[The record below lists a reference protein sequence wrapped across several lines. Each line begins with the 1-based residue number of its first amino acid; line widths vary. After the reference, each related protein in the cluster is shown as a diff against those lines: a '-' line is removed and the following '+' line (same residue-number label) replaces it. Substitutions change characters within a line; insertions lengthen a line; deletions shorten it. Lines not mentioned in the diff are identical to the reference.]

1 MKSEDLRLNIIVN
14 GDAGRKEILD
24 TEKEISK
31 LESEIK
37 SLKKAEGDHS
47 KEISET
53 NKKLTEAKSK
63 YAELQRQMNLGQKT
77 MAELKSHIKA
87 TRAAL
92 EKAVP
97 GTENWDAL
105 NAELIISQKRFREL
119 TTQAQNTQNALR
131 KGWDNLGKLS
141 VATNNIVQLY
151 GRFSGQIEQAKQ
163 SWLQYDEALV
173 DAMKTTGLSRDE
185 IEELSAELKKF
196 DTRTAQNELLS
207 LARVGGKLGISG
219 KEDLLEFVSAADKI
233 NVALKEDLGGD
244 AEAAI
249 GQIGK
254 LVDIFQLKGQMG
266 LEKAMLSVGSAI
278 NELGAA
284 STANEG
290 YIVNFTNRLAGIA
303 PNAKISI
310 DKILG
315 LASTLDANAQ
325 AAETAATAI
334 GQTIT
339 AMFRKTE
346 TFAQIA
352 KMPFEEFRDLLNND
366 VNAALVKVLEGMKGD
381 QGLFDIVDAMDEMN
395 LNGQR
400 ATTVL
405 GALANNVDMLKTQQQ
420 LANEAFQ
427 EGTSLTDE
435 FNTKNESATAIQEK
449 LKKRITETSVEIGQ
463 KLMPAANIAISGTNT
478 FLGVISKLITLLGKY
493 GYAIG
498 TVTTLTALYIA
509 KKKIA
514 YLFSAEF
521 RAALLKEVAVL
532 EASSKA
538 NSLHT
543 VTLKILAGG
552 YKTAG
557 AAAKAFGKALI
568 ANPVGLVI
576 AAVAALAQGIA
587 SLVSKSREATKELRE
602 LNSRTIDTTSSFV
615 KAQAE
620 IDKERKSLEEL
631 KEAATKAAKGSDE
644 RKRAIEKINEL
655 YGDYLPHLLTEKTS
669 NEELETALAN
679 VNTQLEQR
687 IKLRARES
695 AELDVLQQKE
705 DTVKA
710 TLHALGAEYEKQNGR
725 KMSTSDIETLTKG
738 ISKSYDAGQM
748 TDDLKDEI
756 STVFGRDVDW
766 NTSAKHTV
774 YAAPNLP
781 PTVKGS
787 ATDSPLVNIGNE
799 FAKAAANGNELRS
812 VIKGLYGD
820 LTSEPSGNIT
830 PLGKLV
836 DGTTKNSGGGTGGN
850 GGSGGGSDDD
860 KWRLDKDE
868 AYLRG
873 KIDLQKK
880 YAAKEIA
887 TKDEL
892 DAQILQ
898 LEIDTLDRR
907 IKSGKVGGEELLKLQ
922 EQLAGKRA
930 QQTEKESR
938 KDEQQAKEEARKKEE
953 QAKTATQLAIDAEKD
968 LKEKAI
974 KEENRRYEAEKKKA
988 EGNAESLELV
998 EKIHQNKLDRI
1009 EIDAFNREIKRLE
1022 DEHKLRRTQME
1033 NSQAAELLAF
1043 KGTEEEK
1050 AALKRKHTQ
1059 ELAEFD
1065 VEYLQSLET
1074 MLQKV
1079 ADDRT
1084 LEGMSVSLDDADYN
1098 KIMQQLADIIKR
1110 KNAAAGNAQEASQE
1124 PSDSPKKESHS
1135 VLEGTGKGS
1144 LFGVSQEDWETL
1156 FSNIAQGKF
1165 GAEDLRTTIAGI
1177 GGAAQEAF
1185 SLASKFMDLAK
1196 KKEDA
1201 QLKEY
1206 KKNQDNRKNSLE
1218 KRLNAGLITESQY
1231 NAQVEQMDAEYDAY
1245 QEELALKQAKREKT
1259 MNLTQAIINTALGV
1273 TSTLA
1278 QFGATPWG
1286 IAAAAVSA
1294 AMGAAEIAIIASQ
1307 PITTGAE
1314 EGGYI
1319 GVRRRQDGRTFNA
1332 RMNPDARGFV
1342 TQPTVIVGEN
1352 GSEYV
1357 IPHEALENPS
1367 LLPIISTMETA
1378 RRNGKLRSLN
1388 FSAVYPV
1395 TAMPGRVSG
1404 GFIDG
1409 GNSQPVAA
1417 SSDGIDSPAS
1427 DAALTK
1433 AIEKLMKK
1441 LDEPITARVSML
1453 GKGGI
1458 KETEEKYN
1466 RIKRRGQLG

>member
-24 TEKEISK
+24 TEKAISK
-31 LESEIK
+31 LESELK

-53 NKKLTEAKSK
+53 NKKLTDAKSK
-63 YAELQRQMNLGQKT
+63 YAELQRQISLDGKT
-77 MAELKSHIKA
+77 MAELKTHVTA

-92 EKAVP
+92 SKAVP
-97 GTENWDAL
+97 GTDNWVAL
-105 NAELIISQKRFREL
+105 NNELLVSSKRLKALEN
-119 TTQAQNTQNALR
+119 QAKNT
-131 KGWDNLGKLS
+131 KEVVSEVWHSWSG
-141 VATNNIVQLY
+141 VAVAANNISNLISRY
-151 GRFSGQIEQAKQ
+151 SGQIEEAKQ

-185 IEELSAELKKF
+185 IEELSAKLKKF

-244 AEAAI
+244 AEVAI

-352 KMPFEEFRDLLNND
+352 KMPFEEFRDLLTND
-366 VNAALVKVLEGMKGD
+366 VNGALVKVLEGMKGD
-381 QGLFDIVDAMDEMN
+381 QGLFNIVDAMDEMN

-427 EGTSLTDE
+427 EGTSLTNE
-435 FNTKNESATAIQEK
+435 FNTKNESATAIQDK

-463 KLMPAANIAISGTNT
+463 KLMPAANMVIGGTNT
-478 FLGVISKLITLLGKY
+478 FLGVISKLITLFGKY
-493 GYAIG
+493 QAAII
-498 TVTTLTALYIA
+498 TVTGLTALYVA

-576 AAVAALAQGIA
+576 AAVAALAQGI
-587 SLVSKSREATKELRE
+587 SFLVSKSREATKELRD
-602 LNSRTIDTTSSFV
+602 LNKRTVDTTSSFV

-631 KEAATKAAKGSDE
+631 KDAATKAAEGSDE
-644 RKRAIEKINEL
+644 RKRVIDKINEL
-655 YGDYLPHLLTEKTS
+655 YGDYLPQLLTEKTS
-669 NEELETALAN
+669 NEELETALKN
-679 VNTQLEQR
+679 VNTQLEQK
-687 IKLRARES
+687 IKLQAREN
-695 AELDVLQQKE
+695 AEMDIQQHKM
-705 DTVKA
+705 DAVKA
-710 TLHALGAEYEKQNGR
+710 ALDSFNKRYEKMNKGQSLSAAQVGSLTGALSQYYDMPDISHFIEMRDVIAGIFNETADNQDRQVNNIIALFTEAQENGVKLR
-725 KMSTSDIETLTKG
+725 SMVDGLFGVQSSGKNAPLGTLTDG
-738 ISKSYDAGQM
+738 
-748 TDDLKDEI
+748 
-756 STVFGRDVDW
+756 STED
-766 NTSAKHTV
+766 
-774 YAAPNLP
+774 
-781 PTVKGS
+781 
-787 ATDSPLVNIGNE
+787 
-799 FAKAAANGNELRS
+799 
-812 VIKGLYGD
+812 
-820 LTSEPSGNIT
+820 
-830 PLGKLV
+830 
-836 DGTTKNSGGGTGGN
+836 SGGGTGGK
-850 GGSGGGSDDD
+850 GSSGSSPVETAAEKSALALQKGLEQVFQEINEDSEKLFQETLKRIEQDAEMKTQLVID
-860 KWRLDKDE
+860 NEKALTQKAIMEEDLRYEKERAKAGDNAELLELAETKHQNNLDKIR
-868 AYLRG
+868 L
-873 KIDLQKK
+873 
-880 YAAKEIA
+880 
-887 TKDEL
+887 
-892 DAQILQ
+892 
-898 LEIDTLDRR
+898 
-907 IKSGKVGGEELLKLQ
+907 
-922 EQLAGKRA
+922 
-930 QQTEKESR
+930 
-938 KDEQQAKEEARKKEE
+938 
-953 QAKTATQLAIDAEKD
+953 
-968 LKEKAI
+968 
-974 KEENRRYEAEKKKA
+974 
-988 EGNAESLELV
+988 
-998 EKIHQNKLDRI
+998 
-1009 EIDAFNREIKRLE
+1009 DAFNREVKRLE

-1050 AALKRKHTQ
+1050 AALKRKHTA
-1059 ELAEFD
+1059 ELASFD
-1065 VEYLQSLET
+1065 VEYLQNLEA

-1079 ADDRT
+1079 ADSGQI
-1084 LEGMSVSLDDADYN
+1084 EGMSVSLDDADYN

-1110 KNAAAGNAQEASQE
+1110 KNAAVGTAQESSQE

-1135 VLEGTGKGS
+1135 LTEGTGKGS
-1144 LFGVSQEDWETL
+1144 LFGVSQDEWETFFANL
-1156 FSNIAQGKF
+1156 KEGKF
-1165 GAEDLRTTIAGI
+1165 GAEDLQTVVAGI

-1185 SLASKFMDLAK
+1185 SLASKFMDLTK

-1201 QLKEY
+1201 QLKDY
-1206 KKNQDNRKNSLE
+1206 KKNQDNRKKSLE

-1245 QEELALKQAKREKT
+1245 QEELALKQAKRDKAL
-1259 MNLTQAIINTALGV
+1259 NLTQAIINTALSV
-1273 TSTLA
+1273 TSTIA
-1278 QFGATPWG
+1278 QLGATPWG
-1286 IAAAAVSA
+1286 IAAAAIAA

-1307 PITTGAE
+1307 PVTSGAE

-1319 GVRRRQDGRTFNA
+1319 GVKRRQDGKSFNA
-1332 RMNPDARGFV
+1332 RLNPDARGFV
-1342 TQPTVIVGEN
+1342 SSPTVIVGEN

-1388 FSAVYPV
+1388 FNAVYPA

-1404 GFIDG
+1404 GFIDD
-1409 GNSQPVAA
+1409 GNSRIVTT
-1417 SSDGIDSPAS
+1417 SSDGHEDTAT

-1433 AIEKLMKK
+1433 AIEKLTKK

-1458 KETEEKYN
+1458 KETEDKYN
-1466 RIKRRGQLG
+1466 KLKRRGQLG

>member
-24 TEKEISK
+24 TKKEISK

-53 NKKLTEAKSK
+53 NKRLTEAKSK
-63 YAELQRQMNLGQKT
+63 YAELERQMKLDQKT

-119 TTQAQNTQNALR
+119 AIQAQNTQNALR

-141 VATNNIVQLY
+141 VAANNIVQLY

-254 LVDIFQLKGQMG
+254 LVDIFQLKGHMG
-266 LEKAMLSVGSAI
+266 LERAMLSVGSAI

-303 PNAKISI
+303 PNASISI

-339 AMFRKTE
+339 AMFKKTE

-352 KMPFEEFRDLLNND
+352 KMPFEEFRDLLTND
-366 VNAALVKVLEGMKGD
+366 VNGALVKVLEGMKGD
-381 QGLFDIVDAMDEMN
+381 QGLFDIVDAMDEMH

-427 EGTSLTDE
+427 EGTSLTNE

-463 KLMPAANIAISGTNT
+463 KLMPAANMVIGGTNT

-493 GYAIG
+493 QAAII
-498 TVTTLTALYIA
+498 TVTGLTALYVA

-576 AAVAALAQGIA
+576 AAVAVLAQGIA
-587 SLVSKSREATKELRE
+587 SLVSKSREATRELRE

-615 KAQAE
+615 KAQSE

-631 KEAATKAAKGSDE
+631 KDAATKAAEGSDE
-644 RKRAIEKINEL
+644 RKRVIDKINEL
-655 YGDYLPHLLTEKTS
+655 YGDYLPNLLTEKTS
-669 NEELETALAN
+669 NEELETALKS
-679 VNTQLEQR
+679 VNTQLEQK
-687 IKLRARES
+687 IKLQAREN
-695 AELDVLQQKE
+695 AEMDIQKHRTDAIKGAVDAIISSYKKITGQNMPAEAISSITTKVATAYDTNDIKGLQK
-705 DTVKA
+705 
-710 TLHALGAEYEKQNGR
+710 
-725 KMSTSDIETLTKG
+725 DIEESIGKELPTWDFYSLGNTKDWG
-738 ISKSYDAGQM
+738 LISLKS
-748 TDDLKDEI
+748 
-756 STVFGRDVDW
+756 
-766 NTSAKHTV
+766 
-774 YAAPNLP
+774 
-781 PTVKGS
+781 
-787 ATDSPLVNIGNE
+787 E
-799 FAKAAANGNELRS
+799 FQTAIDKGNELRAT
-812 VIKGLYGD
+812 VNGLFGD
-820 LTSEPSGNIT
+820 LSNGPSGNT
-830 PLGKLV
+830 APLGSLV
-836 DGTTKNSGGGTGGN
+836 EGTNGNAGTDPKNKELSAEE
-850 GGSGGGSDDD
+850 
-860 KWRLDKDE
+860 KKRL
-868 AYLRG
+868 
-873 KIDLQKK
+873 
-880 YAAKEIA
+880 
-887 TKDEL
+887 
-892 DAQILQ
+892 
-898 LEIDTLDRR
+898 
-907 IKSGKVGGEELLKLQ
+907 
-922 EQLAGKRA
+922 
-930 QQTEKESR
+930 EKEAKKER
-938 KDEQQAKEEARKKEE
+938 ERQERERQREEKQQAKEEARKIEEQEKLKGRLIIESETDLTEKALKEE
-953 QAKTATQLAIDAEKD
+953 Q
-968 LKEKAI
+968 
-974 KEENRRYEAEKKKA
+974 RRYDEEKKTA
-988 EGNAESLELV
+988 EGNAELLELV
-998 EKIHQNKLDRI
+998 ERTHRNRIDKIQF
-1009 EIDAFNREIKRLE
+1009 DAFNREIKRLE
-1022 DEHKLRRTQME
+1022 EEHRLKRQQME

-1050 AALKRKHTQ
+1050 AALKRKHTA
-1059 ELAEFD
+1059 ELANFD
-1065 VEYLQSLET
+1065 VEYLQDLEEK
-1074 MLQKV
+1074 LQEVVDAK
-1079 ADDRT
+1079 T
-1084 LEGMSVSLDDADYN
+1084 LEGMSVGFDEKQYRE
-1098 KIMQQLADIIKR
+1098 IMQQLADIIKR
-1110 KNAAAGNAQEASQE
+1110 KNAAAGEAGEDSQDPNE
-1124 PSDSPKKESHS
+1124 GHS
-1135 VLEGTGKGS
+1135 IKEGTGKGS
-1144 LFGVSQEDWETL
+1144 ILGVAIDEWQVLIEHIKE
-1156 FSNIAQGKF
+1156 GKLS
-1165 GAEDLRTTIAGI
+1165 AEDFQNVVTGI
-1177 GGAAQEAF
+1177 GSAAEYAF
-1185 SLASKFMDLAK
+1185 STASKFMDLTK

-1201 QLKEY
+1201 QLKDY
-1206 KKNQDNRKNSLE
+1206 KKNQDNRKKSLE

-1245 QEELALKQAKREKT
+1245 QEELALKQAKRDKAL
-1259 MNLTQAIINTALGV
+1259 NLTQAIINTALSV
-1273 TSTLA
+1273 TSTIA
-1278 QFGATPWG
+1278 QLGATPWG
-1286 IAAAAVSA
+1286 IAAAAIAA

-1307 PITTGAE
+1307 PVTSGAE

-1319 GVRRRQDGRTFNA
+1319 GVKRRQDGKSFNA
-1332 RMNPDARGFV
+1332 RLNPDARGFV
-1342 TQPTVIVGEN
+1342 SSPTVIVGEN

-1388 FSAVYPV
+1388 FNAVYPA
-1395 TAMPGRVSG
+1395 TAIPGRVSG
-1404 GFIDG
+1404 GFIDD
-1409 GNSQPVAA
+1409 GNSRIVTT
-1417 SSDGIDSPAS
+1417 SSDGHEGTAT

-1433 AIEKLMKK
+1433 AIEKLTKK

-1458 KETEEKYN
+1458 KETEDKYN
-1466 RIKRRGQLG
+1466 KLKRRGQLG

>member
-24 TEKEISK
+24 TEKAISK
-31 LESEIK
+31 LESELK

-47 KEISET
+47 KEIADT
-53 NKKLTEAKSK
+53 NKRLTEAKSK
-63 YAELQRQMNLGQKT
+63 YAELQRQMSLDQKT

-97 GTENWDAL
+97 GTDNWDAL

-119 TTQAQNTQNALR
+119 AIQAKNTQNTLL
-131 KGWDNLGKLS
+131 KGWDNFGKLS
-141 VATNNIVQLY
+141 VASNNIIQLY
-151 GRFSGQIEQAKQ
+151 SRFSGRIDEAKQ

-185 IEELSAELKKF
+185 IEDLSEKLKKF

-207 LARVGGKLGISG
+207 LARVGGKLGLSA

-266 LEKAMLSVGSAI
+266 LERAMLSVGSAI

-303 PNAKISI
+303 PNASISI

-339 AMFRKTE
+339 AMFKKTE
-346 TFAQIA
+346 TFAEIA
-352 KMPFEEFRDLLNND
+352 SMPFEEFRNLLETD
-366 VNAALVKVLEGMKGD
+366 VNAALIKVLEGMKGD
-381 QGLFDIVDAMDEMN
+381 QGLFDIVDAMGEMH

-420 LANEAFQ
+420 LANAAFQ
-427 EGTSLTDE
+427 EGTSLTNE
-435 FNTKNESATAIQEK
+435 FNAKNESATAIQEK

-463 KLMPAANIAISGTNT
+463 KLMPLSNEMIGHTGNFLKIISQLVGLIVKYEVALKVLGGSIVLYNI
-478 FLGVISKLITLLGKY
+478 Y
-493 GYAIG
+493 
-498 TVTTLTALYIA
+498 
-509 KKKIA
+509 KKIA

-521 RAALLKEVAVL
+521 RTAILKEVAVL
-532 EASSKA
+532 EAAGKA

-543 VTLKILAGG
+543 VSLKILAGG

-576 AAVAALAQGIA
+576 AGIAALAQGI
-587 SLVSKSREATKELRE
+587 SFLVSRSREATKELRE
-602 LNSRTIDTTSSFV
+602 LNKRTVDTTSSFV

-620 IDKERKSLEEL
+620 IEKERKSLEEL
-631 KEAATKAAKGSDE
+631 KDAATKAAEGSDE
-644 RKRAIEKINEL
+644 RKRVIDKINEL
-655 YGDYLPHLLTEKTS
+655 YGDYLPNLLTEKTS
-669 NEELETALAN
+669 NEELETALTN
-679 VNTQLEQR
+679 VNTQLEQK
-687 IKLRARES
+687 IKLQAREN
-695 AELDVLQQKE
+695 AEMDISKHRTDAIKGAVDAIIDSYKKINGQNMPAEAISSITTKVAAAY
-705 DTVKA
+705 DT
-710 TLHALGAEYEKQNGR
+710 N
-725 KMSTSDIETLTKG
+725 DIEGLKKDIEDSVGKELPTWDFYSLGNIKDWG
-738 ISKSYDAGQM
+738 LIS
-748 TDDLKDEI
+748 LK
-756 STVFGRDVDW
+756 
-766 NTSAKHTV
+766 
-774 YAAPNLP
+774 Y
-781 PTVKGS
+781 
-787 ATDSPLVNIGNE
+787 E
-799 FAKAAANGNELRS
+799 FQTAIDKGNELRAT
-812 VIKGLYGD
+812 VNGLFGE
-820 LTSEPSGNIT
+820 LGNGPSGNPA
-830 PLGKLV
+830 PLGSLV
-836 DGTTKNSGGGTGGN
+836 DGANGNTGTGGK
-850 GGSGGGSDDD
+850 GSSGSSPVETAAE
-860 KWRLDKDE
+860 KSAL
-868 AYLRG
+868 A
-873 KIDLQKK
+873 LQKGLEQVFQ
-880 YAAKEIA
+880 EINEDSEKSFQG
-887 TKDEL
+887 TLKRIEQ
-892 DAQILQ
+892 DA
-898 LEIDTLDRR
+898 EM
-907 IKSGKVGGEELLKLQ
+907 K
-922 EQLAGKRA
+922 
-930 QQTEKESR
+930 
-938 KDEQQAKEEARKKEE
+938 
-953 QAKTATQLAIDAEKD
+953 TQLVIDNEKD
-968 LKEKAI
+968 LTQKAI
-974 KEENRRYEAEKKKA
+974 MEEDLRYEKERAKA
-988 EGNAESLELV
+988 GDNAELLELA
-998 EKIHQNKLDRI
+998 ETKHQNNLDKIRL
-1009 EIDAFNREIKRLE
+1009 DAFNREVKRLE

-1050 AALKRKHTQ
+1050 AALKRKHTA
-1059 ELAEFD
+1059 ELANFD
-1065 VEYLQSLET
+1065 VEYLQDLEEK
-1074 MLQKV
+1074 LQEVVDAK
-1079 ADDRT
+1079 T
-1084 LEGMSVSLDDADYN
+1084 LEGMSVGFDEKQYRE
-1098 KIMQQLADIIKR
+1098 IMQQLADIIKR
-1110 KNAAAGNAQEASQE
+1110 KNAAAGEAEEDSQDPNE
-1124 PSDSPKKESHS
+1124 GHS
-1135 VLEGTGKGS
+1135 IKEGTGKGS
-1144 LFGVSQEDWETL
+1144 ILGVAIDEWQVLIEHIKE
-1156 FSNIAQGKF
+1156 GKLS
-1165 GAEDLRTTIAGI
+1165 AEDFQNVVTGI
-1177 GGAAQEAF
+1177 GSAAEYAF
-1185 SLASKFMDLAK
+1185 STASKFMDLTK

-1201 QLKEY
+1201 QLKDY
-1206 KKNQDNRKNSLE
+1206 KKNQDNRKKSLE

-1245 QEELALKQAKREKT
+1245 QEELALKQAKRDKAL
-1259 MNLTQAIINTALGV
+1259 NLTQAIINTALSV
-1273 TSTLA
+1273 TSTIA
-1278 QFGATPWG
+1278 QLGATPWG
-1286 IAAAAVSA
+1286 IAAAAIAA

-1307 PITTGAE
+1307 PVTSGAE

-1319 GVRRRQDGRTFNA
+1319 GVKRRQDGKSFNA
-1332 RMNPDARGFV
+1332 RLNPDARGFV
-1342 TQPTVIVGEN
+1342 SSPTVIVGEN

-1388 FSAVYPV
+1388 FNAVYPA

-1404 GFIDG
+1404 GFIDD
-1409 GNSQPVAA
+1409 GNSRIVTT
-1417 SSDGIDSPAS
+1417 SSDGHEGTAT
-1427 DAALTK
+1427 DAALAK
-1433 AIEKLMKK
+1433 AIEKLTKK

-1458 KETEEKYN
+1458 KETEDKYN
-1466 RIKRRGQLG
+1466 KLKRRGQLG

>member
-24 TEKEISK
+24 TEKAISK
-31 LESEIK
+31 LESELK

-53 NKKLTEAKSK
+53 NKKLTDAKSK
-63 YAELQRQMNLGQKT
+63 YAELQRQMNLDQKT
-77 MAELKSHIKA
+77 MAELKSHIKT

-97 GTENWDAL
+97 GTKNWDAL
-105 NAELIISQKRFREL
+105 NAELMETRKRFREL
-119 TTQAQNTQNALR
+119 EKQSLSTKDVLSETLTNIGNMAIGARAITDIISGL
-131 KGWDNLGKLS
+131 WDK
-141 VATNNIVQLY
+141 T
-151 GRFSGQIEQAKQ
+151 EQARE

-185 IEELSAELKKF
+185 IEELSEELKKF

-207 LARVGGKLGISG
+207 LARVGGKLGLSG

-266 LEKAMLSVGSAI
+266 LERAMLSVGSAI

-303 PNAKISI
+303 PNASISI

-339 AMFRKTE
+339 AMFKKTE

-352 KMPFEEFRDLLNND
+352 KMPFEEFRDLLTND
-366 VNAALVKVLEGMKGD
+366 VNGALVKVLEGMKGD
-381 QGLFDIVDAMDEMN
+381 QGLFDIVDAMDEMH

-427 EGTSLTDE
+427 EGTSLTNE

-463 KLMPAANIAISGTNT
+463 KLMPIANMTIGVSNS
-478 FLGVISKLITLLGKY
+478 FLGIISKLITLLGKY

-498 TVTTLTALYIA
+498 TATALTALYIA

-514 YLFSAEF
+514 YLFSADF
-521 RAALLKEVAVL
+521 RAALLKEVATL
-532 EASSKA
+532 EAAGKA

-543 VTLKILAGG
+543 VSLKILAGG

-568 ANPVGLVI
+568 ANSVGLVI
-576 AAVAALAQGIA
+576 AAVAVLAQGIA
-587 SLVSKSREATKELRE
+587 SLVSKSREATRELRE

-615 KAQAE
+615 KAQSE

-631 KEAATKAAKGSDE
+631 KDAATKAAEGSDE
-644 RKRAIEKINEL
+644 RKRVIDKINEL
-655 YGDYLPHLLTEKTS
+655 YGDYLPNLLTEKTS
-669 NEELETALAN
+669 NEELETALKN
-679 VNTQLEQR
+679 VNTQLEQK
-687 IKLRARES
+687 IKLQAREN
-695 AELDVLQQKE
+695 AEMDIQKHRTDAIKGAVDAIISSYKKITGQNMPAEAISSITTKVAKAYDTNDIKGLQK
-705 DTVKA
+705 
-710 TLHALGAEYEKQNGR
+710 
-725 KMSTSDIETLTKG
+725 DIEESIGKELPTWDFYSLGNTKDWG
-738 ISKSYDAGQM
+738 LISLKS
-748 TDDLKDEI
+748 
-756 STVFGRDVDW
+756 
-766 NTSAKHTV
+766 
-774 YAAPNLP
+774 
-781 PTVKGS
+781 
-787 ATDSPLVNIGNE
+787 E
-799 FAKAAANGNELRS
+799 FQTAIDKGNELRAT
-812 VIKGLYGD
+812 VNGLFGE
-820 LTSEPSGNIT
+820 LGNGPSGNT
-830 PLGKLV
+830 APLGSLVEGTNGNAGTDPKGQKLSAEE
-836 DGTTKNSGGGTGGN
+836 K
-850 GGSGGGSDDD
+850 
-860 KWRLDKDE
+860 KRL
-868 AYLRG
+868 
-873 KIDLQKK
+873 
-880 YAAKEIA
+880 
-887 TKDEL
+887 
-892 DAQILQ
+892 
-898 LEIDTLDRR
+898 
-907 IKSGKVGGEELLKLQ
+907 
-922 EQLAGKRA
+922 
-930 QQTEKESR
+930 EKEAKKER
-938 KDEQQAKEEARKKEE
+938 ERQERERQREEKQQAKEEARKIEEQEKLKGRLIIENEKDLTQKALKEE
-953 QAKTATQLAIDAEKD
+953 QL
-968 LKEKAI
+968 
-974 KEENRRYEAEKKKA
+974 RYDEEKKKA
-988 EGNAESLELV
+988 EGNAELLEIV
-998 EKIHQNKLDRI
+998 ERTHRNRIDKIQF
-1009 EIDAFNREIKRLE
+1009 DAFNREIKRLE
-1022 DEHKLRRTQME
+1022 EEHRLKRQQME

-1050 AALKRKHTQ
+1050 AALKRKHTA
-1059 ELAEFD
+1059 ELANFD
-1065 VEYLQSLET
+1065 VEYLQNLET

-1079 ADDRT
+1079 ADAKT

-1110 KNAAAGNAQEASQE
+1110 KNAAVGTAQESSQE
-1124 PSDSPKKESHS
+1124 SSDGPKKESHS
-1135 VLEGTGKGS
+1135 LTEGTGNGS
-1144 LFGVSQEDWETL
+1144 LFGVSQDDWDTFFANLKE
-1156 FSNIAQGKF
+1156 GKF
-1165 GAEDLRTTIAGI
+1165 GAEDLQTVVAGI

-1185 SLASKFMDLAK
+1185 SLASKFMDLTK

-1201 QLKEY
+1201 QLKDY
-1206 KKNQDNRKNSLE
+1206 KKNQDNRKKSLE

-1245 QEELALKQAKREKT
+1245 QEELALKQAKRDKAL
-1259 MNLTQAIINTALGV
+1259 NLTQAIINTALSV
-1273 TSTLA
+1273 TSTIA
-1278 QFGATPWG
+1278 QLGATPWG
-1286 IAAAAVSA
+1286 IAAAAIAA

-1307 PITTGAE
+1307 PVTSGAE

-1319 GVRRRQDGRTFNA
+1319 GVKRRQDGKSFNA
-1332 RMNPDARGFV
+1332 RLNPDARGFV
-1342 TQPTVIVGEN
+1342 SSPTVIVGEN

-1357 IPHEALENPS
+1357 IPHEALENS
-1367 LLPIISTMETA
+1367 TLLPIISTMETA

-1388 FSAVYPV
+1388 FNAVYPA
-1395 TAMPGRVSG
+1395 TAIPGRVSG
-1404 GFIDG
+1404 GFIDD
-1409 GNSQPVAA
+1409 GNSRIVTT
-1417 SSDGIDSPAS
+1417 SSDGHEGTAT
-1427 DAALTK
+1427 DAALAK
-1433 AIEKLMKK
+1433 AIEKLTKK

-1458 KETEEKYN
+1458 KETEDKYN
-1466 RIKRRGQLG
+1466 KLKRRGQLG

>member
-53 NKKLTEAKSK
+53 NKKLTDAKSK
-63 YAELQRQMNLGQKT
+63 YAELQKQMSLDSKT

-97 GTENWDAL
+97 GTKNWDAL
-105 NAELIISQKRFREL
+105 NAELLISQRRFKEL
-119 TTQAQNTQNALR
+119 TAQAHDTQNALR
-131 KGWDNLGKLS
+131 KVWDNMGELS

-151 GRFSGQIEQAKQ
+151 SRFSGQIEEAKQ

-185 IEELSAELKKF
+185 IEELSAELKKI

-366 VNAALVKVLEGMKGD
+366 VNGALVKVLEGMKGD
-381 QGLFDIVDAMDEMN
+381 QGLFDIVDAMDEMH

-405 GALANNVDMLKTQQQ
+405 GALANNIDMLKSQQQ

-427 EGTSLTDE
+427 EGTSLTNE

-463 KLMPAANIAISGTNT
+463 KLMPLSNEMIGYTGSFLKSISQLVGLIVKYEAVLKT
-478 FLGVISKLITLLGKY
+478 LGASIV
-493 GYAIG
+493 
-498 TVTTLTALYIA
+498 LYNA
-509 KKKIA
+509 YKKIA

-576 AAVAALAQGIA
+576 AAVAVLAQGIA
-587 SLVSKSREATKELRE
+587 SLVSKSREATRELRE

-631 KEAATKAAKGSDE
+631 KEAATSAAEGSDE
-644 RKRAIEKINEL
+644 RKRAIDKINEL
-655 YGDYLPHLLTEKTS
+655 YGDYLPQLLTEKTS

-679 VNTQLEQR
+679 VNTQLERKIRLQ
-687 IKLRARES
+687 AREN
-695 AELDVLQQKE
+695 AEMDIQKHKM
-705 DTVKA
+705 DAVKA
-710 TLHALGAEYEKQNGR
+710 AL
-725 KMSTSDIETLTKG
+725 
-738 ISKSYDAGQM
+738 
-748 TDDLKDEI
+748 
-756 STVFGRDVDW
+756 
-766 NTSAKHTV
+766 
-774 YAAPNLP
+774 
-781 PTVKGS
+781 
-787 ATDSPLVNIGNE
+787 
-799 FAKAAANGNELRS
+799 
-812 VIKGLYGD
+812 
-820 LTSEPSGNIT
+820 
-830 PLGKLV
+830 
-836 DGTTKNSGGGTGGN
+836 DGF
-850 GGSGGGSDDD
+850 
-860 KWRLDKDE
+860 
-868 AYLRG
+868 
-873 KIDLQKK
+873 
-880 YAAKEIA
+880 
-887 TKDEL
+887 
-892 DAQILQ
+892 
-898 LEIDTLDRR
+898 
-907 IKSGKVGGEELLKLQ
+907 
-922 EQLAGKRA
+922 
-930 QQTEKESR
+930 
-938 KDEQQAKEEARKKEE
+938 
-953 QAKTATQLAIDAEKD
+953 
-968 LKEKAI
+968 
-974 KEENRRYEAEKKKA
+974 NRRYEKMNNGQSMSAAQVGSLSRVLSQYYDMPDISHFTEMRDVIAGIFNETIDNQDRQVNNIIALFSDAQQNGAKLRAMVNGLFGDLNGNDTAAGKATSLGDLVEGTPAGDGGAGGNGSPVNSVGGTGTAAEKSARALQEGLVQVFQEVDEESEKLFQETQKRIEQDAEMKTQLVIDNEKDLTQKA
-988 EGNAESLELV
+988 IQEEERRYEKERAKAGGNAELLELA
-998 EKIHQNKLDRI
+998 ETKHRNNLDKIRL
-1009 EIDAFNREIKRLE
+1009 DAFNREVKRLE

-1065 VEYLQSLET
+1065 VEYLQSLEP

-1079 ADDRT
+1079 ADTRT
-1084 LEGMSVSLDDADYN
+1084 LEGMAVSLDDADYN

-1110 KNAAAGNAQEASQE
+1110 KNAAVGTAQEASQE
-1124 PSDSPKKESHS
+1124 PSGGKKKESRS
-1135 VLEGTGKGS
+1135 LTEGTGKGS
-1144 LFGVSQEDWETL
+1144 LFGVSQDDWETFFANL
-1156 FSNIAQGKF
+1156 KEGKF
-1165 GAEDLRTTIAGI
+1165 GAEDLQTVVSGI

-1185 SLASKFMDLAK
+1185 SLASKFMDLTK

-1231 NAQVEQMDAEYDAY
+1231 NAEVEQMDAEYEAY

-1259 MNLTQAIINTALGV
+1259 LNLTQAIINTALGV

-1307 PITTGAE
+1307 PVTAGAE

-1319 GVRRRQDGRTFNA
+1319 GVKRQQDGKTFNA

-1388 FSAVYPV
+1388 FSAVYPA
-1395 TAMPGRVSG
+1395 TAMPGHASG

-1409 GNSQPVAA
+1409 GNSQIVTASADGTEPTAA
-1417 SSDGIDSPAS
+1417 G
-1427 DAALTK
+1427 AALTK

-1466 RIKRRGQLG
+1466 KLRRRGQLG

>member
-24 TEKEISK
+24 TEKAISK
-31 LESEIK
+31 LESELK

-53 NKKLTEAKSK
+53 NKKLTDAKSK
-63 YAELQRQMNLGQKT
+63 YAELQRQISLDGKT
-77 MAELKSHIKA
+77 MAELKTHVTA

-92 EKAVP
+92 SKAVP
-97 GTENWDAL
+97 GTDNWVAL
-105 NAELIISQKRFREL
+105 NNELLVSSKRLKALEN
-119 TTQAQNTQNALR
+119 QAKNT
-131 KGWDNLGKLS
+131 KEVVSEVWHSWSG
-141 VATNNIVQLY
+141 VAVAANNISNLISRY
-151 GRFSGQIEQAKQ
+151 SGQIEEAKQ

-185 IEELSAELKKF
+185 IEELSAKLKKF

-207 LARVGGKLGISG
+207 LARVGGKLGLSG

-266 LEKAMLSVGSAI
+266 LERAMLSVGSAI

-303 PNAKISI
+303 PNASISI

-352 KMPFEEFRDLLNND
+352 KMPFEEFRDLLTND
-366 VNAALVKVLEGMKGD
+366 VNGALVKVLEGMKGD
-381 QGLFDIVDAMDEMN
+381 QGLFNIVDAMDEMN

-427 EGTSLTDE
+427 EGTSLTNE

-463 KLMPAANIAISGTNT
+463 KLMPAANMVIGGTNT
-478 FLGVISKLITLLGKY
+478 FLGVISKLITLFGKY
-493 GYAIG
+493 QAAII
-498 TVTTLTALYIA
+498 TVTGLTALYVA

-543 VTLKILAGG
+543 VSLKILAGG

-576 AAVAALAQGIA
+576 AAVAALAHGIA
-587 SLVSKSREATKELRE
+587 FLVSKSREATKELRE
-602 LNSRTIDTTSSFV
+602 LNKRTVDTTSSFV

-631 KEAATKAAKGSDE
+631 KDAATKAAEGSDE
-644 RKRAIEKINEL
+644 RKRVIDKINEL
-655 YGDYLPHLLTEKTS
+655 YGDYLPQLLTEKTS
-669 NEELETALAN
+669 NEELETALKN
-679 VNTQLEQR
+679 VNTQLEQK
-687 IKLRARES
+687 IKLQAREN
-695 AELDVLQQKE
+695 AEMDIQQHKM
-705 DTVKA
+705 DAVKA
-710 TLHALGAEYEKQNGR
+710 ALDSFNKRYEKMNKGQSLSAAQVGSLTGALSQYYD
-725 KMSTSDIETLTKG
+725 MPDISHFIE
-738 ISKSYDAGQM
+738 M
-748 TDDLKDEI
+748 
-756 STVFGRDVDW
+756 RDVIAGIFDETAD
-766 NTSAKHTV
+766 NQDRQVNNIIALFTEAQE
-774 YAAPNLP
+774 NG
-781 PTVKGS
+781 VK
-787 ATDSPLVNIGNE
+787 
-799 FAKAAANGNELRS
+799 LRS
-812 VIKGLYGD
+812 MVDGLFGVQ
-820 LTSEPSGNIT
+820 SSGKNA
-830 PLGKLV
+830 PLGTLNGGSTENSG
-836 DGTTKNSGGGTGGN
+836 DGTGGTGSP
-850 GGSGGGSDDD
+850 GSSTGETAAEKSA
-860 KWRLDKDE
+860 L
-868 AYLRG
+868 A
-873 KIDLQKK
+873 LQKGLEQVFQ
-880 YAAKEIA
+880 EINEESEKLFQE
-887 TKDEL
+887 TLKRIEQ
-892 DAQILQ
+892 DA
-898 LEIDTLDRR
+898 EM
-907 IKSGKVGGEELLKLQ
+907 K
-922 EQLAGKRA
+922 
-930 QQTEKESR
+930 
-938 KDEQQAKEEARKKEE
+938 
-953 QAKTATQLAIDAEKD
+953 TQLVIDNEKD
-968 LKEKAI
+968 LTQKAI
-974 KEENRRYEAEKKKA
+974 MEEDWRYEKERAKA
-988 EGNAESLELV
+988 GDNAELLELA
-998 EKIHQNKLDRI
+998 ETKHQNNLDKIRL
-1009 EIDAFNREIKRLE
+1009 DAFNREVKRLE

-1065 VEYLQSLET
+1065 VKYLQDLEEK
-1074 MLQKV
+1074 LQEVVDAK
-1079 ADDRT
+1079 T
-1084 LEGMSVSLDDADYN
+1084 LEGMSVGFDEKQYRE
-1098 KIMQQLADIIKR
+1098 IMQQLADIIKR
-1110 KNAAAGNAQEASQE
+1110 KNAAAGEAE
-1124 PSDSPKKESHS
+1124 EDSHDPNEGHS
-1135 VLEGTGKGS
+1135 IKEGTGKGS
-1144 LFGVSQEDWETL
+1144 ILGVAIDEWQVLIEHIKE
-1156 FSNIAQGKF
+1156 GKLS
-1165 GAEDLRTTIAGI
+1165 AEDFQNVVTGI
-1177 GGAAQEAF
+1177 GSAAEYAF
-1185 SLASKFMDLAK
+1185 STASKFMDLTK

-1201 QLKEY
+1201 QLKDY
-1206 KKNQDNRKNSLE
+1206 KKNQDNRKKSLE

-1245 QEELALKQAKREKT
+1245 QEELALKQAKRDKAL
-1259 MNLTQAIINTALGV
+1259 NLTQAIINTALSV
-1273 TSTLA
+1273 TSTIA
-1278 QFGATPWG
+1278 QLGATPWG
-1286 IAAAAVSA
+1286 IAAAAIAA

-1307 PITTGAE
+1307 PVTSGAE

-1319 GVRRRQDGRTFNA
+1319 GVKRRQDGKSFNA
-1332 RMNPDARGFV
+1332 RLNPDARGFV
-1342 TQPTVIVGEN
+1342 SSPTVIVGEN

-1357 IPHEALENPS
+1357 IPHEALENPT

-1388 FSAVYPV
+1388 FNAVYPA

-1404 GFIDG
+1404 GFIDD
-1409 GNSQPVAA
+1409 GNSRIVTT
-1417 SSDGIDSPAS
+1417 SSDGHEDTAT

-1433 AIEKLMKK
+1433 AIEKLTKK

-1458 KETEEKYN
+1458 KETEDKYN
-1466 RIKRRGQLG
+1466 KLKRRGQLG

>member
-24 TEKEISK
+24 TEKAISK
-31 LESEIK
+31 LESELK

-53 NKKLTEAKSK
+53 NKKLTDAKSK
-63 YAELQRQMNLGQKT
+63 FAELQRQMNLDQKT

-97 GTENWDAL
+97 GTENWNVL
-105 NAELIISQKRFREL
+105 NAELLECRKRFAEL
-119 TTQAQNTQNALR
+119 
-131 KGWDNLGKLS
+131 
-141 VATNNIVQLY
+141 
-151 GRFSGQIEQAKQ
+151 AKQ
-163 SWLQYDEALV
+163 SQSTKAVLSNTFTNIGNISIGIKALIDIASGLWNKTEQAREAWLQYDEALV

-207 LARVGGKLGISG
+207 LARVGGKLGLSG

-266 LEKAMLSVGSAI
+266 LERAMLSVGSAI

-303 PNAKISI
+303 PNASISI

-339 AMFRKTE
+339 AMFKKTE

-352 KMPFEEFRDLLNND
+352 KMPFEEFRNLLETD
-366 VNAALVKVLEGMKGD
+366 VNAALIKVLEGMKGD
-381 QGLFDIVDAMDEMN
+381 QGLFDIVDAMGEMH

-427 EGTSLTDE
+427 EGTSLTNE
-435 FNTKNESATAIQEK
+435 FNTKNESATAIQDK

-463 KLMPAANIAISGTNT
+463 KLMPAANMVIGGTNT

-493 GYAIG
+493 QAAII
-498 TVTTLTALYIA
+498 TVTGLTALYVA
-509 KKKIA
+509 KKKIV

-532 EASSKA
+532 EAAGKA
-538 NSLHT
+538 NSLHA
-543 VTLKILAGG
+543 VSLKILAGG

-576 AAVAALAQGIA
+576 AGIAALAQGI
-587 SLVSKSREATKELRE
+587 SFLVSRSREATKELRE
-602 LNSRTIDTTSSFV
+602 LNKRTVDTTSSFV

-631 KEAATKAAKGSDE
+631 KDAATKAAEGSDE
-644 RKRAIEKINEL
+644 RKRVIDKINEL
-655 YGDYLPHLLTEKTS
+655 YGDYLPQLLTEKTS
-669 NEELETALAN
+669 NEELETALKN
-679 VNTQLEQR
+679 VNTQLEQK
-687 IKLRARES
+687 IKLQAREN
-695 AELDVLQQKE
+695 AEMDIQKHRTDAIKGAVDAIIDSYKKINGQNMPAE
-705 DTVKA
+705 SISSITTKVATAYDT
-710 TLHALGAEYEKQNGR
+710 N
-725 KMSTSDIETLTKG
+725 DIEGLKKDIEDSIGKKLPTWDFYSLGNTKDWG
-738 ISKSYDAGQM
+738 LISLKS
-748 TDDLKDEI
+748 
-756 STVFGRDVDW
+756 
-766 NTSAKHTV
+766 
-774 YAAPNLP
+774 
-781 PTVKGS
+781 
-787 ATDSPLVNIGNE
+787 E
-799 FAKAAANGNELRS
+799 FQTAIDKGNELRAT
-812 VIKGLYGD
+812 VNGLFGE
-820 LTSEPSGNIT
+820 LNNGPSGNT
-830 PLGKLV
+830 APLGTLT
-836 DGTTKNSGGGTGGN
+836 DGSTEDSGGGTGGK
-850 GGSGGGSDDD
+850 GSSGSSPVETAAE
-860 KWRLDKDE
+860 KSAL
-868 AYLRG
+868 A
-873 KIDLQKK
+873 LQKGLEQVFQ
-880 YAAKEIA
+880 EINEESEKLFQE
-887 TKDEL
+887 TLKRIEQ
-892 DAQILQ
+892 DA
-898 LEIDTLDRR
+898 EM
-907 IKSGKVGGEELLKLQ
+907 K
-922 EQLAGKRA
+922 
-930 QQTEKESR
+930 
-938 KDEQQAKEEARKKEE
+938 
-953 QAKTATQLAIDAEKD
+953 TQLVIDNEKD
-968 LKEKAI
+968 LTQKAI
-974 KEENRRYEAEKKKA
+974 MEEDLRYEKERAKA
-988 EGNAESLELV
+988 GDNAELLELA
-998 EKIHQNKLDRI
+998 ETKHQNNLDKIRL
-1009 EIDAFNREIKRLE
+1009 DAFNREVKRLE

-1050 AALKRKHTQ
+1050 AALKRKHTA
-1059 ELAEFD
+1059 ELANFD
-1065 VEYLQSLET
+1065 VEYLQNLEA

-1079 ADDRT
+1079 ADAKT

-1110 KNAAAGNAQEASQE
+1110 KNAAVGTAQESSQE

-1135 VLEGTGKGS
+1135 LTEGTGNGS
-1144 LFGVSQEDWETL
+1144 LFGVSQDDWETFFANL
-1156 FSNIAQGKF
+1156 KEGKF
-1165 GAEDLRTTIAGI
+1165 GAEDLQTVVAGI

-1185 SLASKFMDLAK
+1185 SLASKFMDLTK

-1201 QLKEY
+1201 QLKDY
-1206 KKNQDNRKNSLE
+1206 KKNQDNRKKSLE

-1245 QEELALKQAKREKT
+1245 QEELALKQAKRDKAL
-1259 MNLTQAIINTALGV
+1259 NLTQAIINTALSV
-1273 TSTLA
+1273 TSTIA
-1278 QFGATPWG
+1278 QLGATPWG
-1286 IAAAAVSA
+1286 IAAAAIAA

-1307 PITTGAE
+1307 PVTSGAE

-1319 GVRRRQDGRTFNA
+1319 GVKRRQDGKSFNA
-1332 RMNPDARGFV
+1332 RLNPDARGFV
-1342 TQPTVIVGEN
+1342 SSPTVIVGEN

-1357 IPHEALENPS
+1357 IPHEALENPT

-1388 FSAVYPV
+1388 FNAVYPA

-1404 GFIDG
+1404 GFIDD
-1409 GNSQPVAA
+1409 GNSRIVTT
-1417 SSDGIDSPAS
+1417 SSDGHEGTAT

-1433 AIEKLMKK
+1433 AIEKLTKK

-1458 KETEEKYN
+1458 KETEDKYN
-1466 RIKRRGQLG
+1466 KLKRRGQLG

>member
-24 TEKEISK
+24 TEKAISK
-31 LESEIK
+31 LESELK
-37 SLKKAEGDHS
+37 SLKNAEGDHS
-47 KEISET
+47 KEIAKT
-53 NKKLTEAKSK
+53 NKKLSEAKSR
-63 YAELQRQMNLGQKT
+63 YSELQRQMTLDKMT

-105 NAELIISQKRFREL
+105 NAELMETRKRFREL
-119 TTQAQNTQNALR
+119 EKQS
-131 KGWDNLGKLS
+131 LS
-141 VATNNIVQLY
+141 TKDVLSMTLTNIGNMAI
-151 GRFSGQIEQAKQ
+151 GARAITDIISGLWNKTEQARE

-185 IEELSAELKKF
+185 IEDLSAGLKKF

-207 LARVGGKLGISG
+207 LARVGGKLGLSA

-266 LEKAMLSVGSAI
+266 LERAMLSVGSAI

-303 PNAKISI
+303 PNASISI

-339 AMFRKTE
+339 AMFKKTE

-352 KMPFEEFRDLLNND
+352 KMPFEEFRNLLETD
-366 VNAALVKVLEGMKGD
+366 VNAALIKVLEGMKGD
-381 QGLFDIVDAMDEMN
+381 QGLFDIVDAMGEMH

-405 GALANNVDMLKTQQQ
+405 GALANNVEMLKEQQS
-420 LANEAFQ
+420 LANEAFM
-427 EGTSLTDE
+427 EGTSLTNE
-435 FNTKNESATAIQEK
+435 FNTKNKSATAIQEK

-463 KLMPAANIAISGTNT
+463 KLMPIANMTIGVSNS
-478 FLGVISKLITLLGKY
+478 FLGIISKLITLLGKY

-498 TVTTLTALYIA
+498 TATALTALYIA

-514 YLFSAEF
+514 YIFSADF

-532 EASSKA
+532 EAAGKA

-543 VTLKILAGG
+543 VSLKILAGG

-576 AAVAALAQGIA
+576 AAVAALAQGI
-587 SLVSKSREATKELRE
+587 SFLVSKSREATKELRE
-602 LNSRTIDTTSSFV
+602 LNKRTVDTTSSFV

-631 KEAATKAAKGSDE
+631 KDAATKAAEGSDE
-644 RKRAIEKINEL
+644 RKRVIDKINEL
-655 YGDYLPHLLTEKTS
+655 YGDYLPQLLTEKTS
-669 NEELETALAN
+669 NEELETALKN
-679 VNTQLEQR
+679 VNTQLEQK
-687 IKLRARES
+687 IKLQAREN
-695 AELDVLQQKE
+695 AEMDIQQHKM
-705 DTVKA
+705 DAVKA
-710 TLHALGAEYEKQNGR
+710 ALDSFNKRYEKMNKGQSLSAAQVGSLTGALSQYYDMPDISHFIEMRDVIAGIFDETADNQDRQVNNIIALFTEAQENGVKLR
-725 KMSTSDIETLTKG
+725 SMVDGLFGVQSSGKNAPLGTLTG
-738 ISKSYDAGQM
+738 G
-748 TDDLKDEI
+748 
-756 STVFGRDVDW
+756 STED
-766 NTSAKHTV
+766 
-774 YAAPNLP
+774 
-781 PTVKGS
+781 
-787 ATDSPLVNIGNE
+787 
-799 FAKAAANGNELRS
+799 
-812 VIKGLYGD
+812 
-820 LTSEPSGNIT
+820 
-830 PLGKLV
+830 
-836 DGTTKNSGGGTGGN
+836 SGGGTGGK
-850 GGSGGGSDDD
+850 GSSGSSPVETAAE
-860 KWRLDKDE
+860 KSAL
-868 AYLRG
+868 A
-873 KIDLQKK
+873 LQKGLEQVFQ
-880 YAAKEIA
+880 EINEESEKLFQE
-887 TKDEL
+887 TLKRIEQ
-892 DAQILQ
+892 DA
-898 LEIDTLDRR
+898 EM
-907 IKSGKVGGEELLKLQ
+907 K
-922 EQLAGKRA
+922 
-930 QQTEKESR
+930 
-938 KDEQQAKEEARKKEE
+938 
-953 QAKTATQLAIDAEKD
+953 TQLVIDNEKD
-968 LKEKAI
+968 LTQKAI
-974 KEENRRYEAEKKKA
+974 MEEDLRYEKERAKA
-988 EGNAESLELV
+988 EDNAELLELA
-998 EKIHQNKLDRI
+998 ETKHQNNLDKIRL
-1009 EIDAFNREIKRLE
+1009 DAFNREVKRLE

-1050 AALKRKHTQ
+1050 AALKRKHTA
-1059 ELAEFD
+1059 ELANFD
-1065 VEYLQSLET
+1065 VEYLQNLEA

-1079 ADDRT
+1079 ADAKT

-1110 KNAAAGNAQEASQE
+1110 KNAAVGTAQESSQE

-1135 VLEGTGKGS
+1135 LTEGTGKGS
-1144 LFGVSQEDWETL
+1144 LFGVSQDEWETFFANL
-1156 FSNIAQGKF
+1156 KEGKF
-1165 GAEDLRTTIAGI
+1165 GAEDLQTVVTGI

-1185 SLASKFMDLAK
+1185 SLASKFMDLTK

-1201 QLKEY
+1201 QLKDY
-1206 KKNQDNRKNSLE
+1206 KKNQDNRKKSLE

-1245 QEELALKQAKREKT
+1245 QEELALKQAKRDKAL
-1259 MNLTQAIINTALGV
+1259 NLTQAIINTALSV
-1273 TSTLA
+1273 TSTIA
-1278 QFGATPWG
+1278 QLGATPWG
-1286 IAAAAVSA
+1286 IAAAAIAA

-1307 PITTGAE
+1307 PVTSGAE

-1319 GVRRRQDGRTFNA
+1319 GVKRRQDGKSFNA
-1332 RMNPDARGFV
+1332 RLNPDARGFV
-1342 TQPTVIVGEN
+1342 SSPTVIVGEN

-1357 IPHEALENPS
+1357 IPHEALENPT

-1388 FSAVYPV
+1388 FNAVYPA

-1404 GFIDG
+1404 GFIDD
-1409 GNSQPVAA
+1409 GNSRIVTT
-1417 SSDGIDSPAS
+1417 SSDGHEDTAT

-1433 AIEKLMKK
+1433 AIEKLTKK

-1458 KETEEKYN
+1458 KETEDKYN
-1466 RIKRRGQLG
+1466 KLKRRGQLG

>member
-53 NKKLTEAKSK
+53 NKKLTDAKSK
-63 YAELQRQMNLGQKT
+63 YAELERQISLDGKT
-77 MAELKSHIKA
+77 MAELKTHVTA

-92 EKAVP
+92 SKAVP
-97 GTENWDAL
+97 GTDNWMAL
-105 NAELIISQKRFREL
+105 NNELLVSSKRLKTLEN
-119 TTQAQNTQNALR
+119 QAKNT
-131 KGWDNLGKLS
+131 KEVVSEVWHSWSG
-141 VATNNIVQLY
+141 VAVAANNISNLISRY
-151 GRFSGQIEQAKQ
+151 SGQIEEAKQ

-254 LVDIFQLKGQMG
+254 LVDIFQLKGEMG

-352 KMPFEEFRDLLNND
+352 KMPFEEFRDLLTND
-366 VNAALVKVLEGMKGD
+366 VNGALVKVLEGMKGD
-381 QGLFDIVDAMDEMN
+381 QGLFDIVDAMDEMH

-427 EGTSLTDE
+427 EGTSLTNE

-463 KLMPAANIAISGTNT
+463 KLMPAANMVIGGTNT

-498 TVTTLTALYIA
+498 SVTTLTALYIA

-568 ANPVGLVI
+568 ANPVGIVI
-576 AAVAALAQGIA
+576 AAVAILAQGIA
-587 SLVSKSREATKELRE
+587 SLVSKSREATRELRE

-615 KAQAE
+615 KAQTE
-620 IDKERKSLEEL
+620 IDKERKSLEDL
-631 KEAATKAAKGSDE
+631 KEAAFNAAEGSDE
-644 RKRAIEKINEL
+644 RKRAIDKINEL
-655 YGDYLPHLLTEKTS
+655 YGDYLPQLLTEKTS
-669 NEELETALAN
+669 NEELETALTN
-679 VNTQLEQR
+679 VNTQLER
-687 IKLRARES
+687 KIKLQAREN
-695 AELDVLQQKE
+695 AEMDIQQHKM
-705 DTVKA
+705 DAVKA
-710 TLHALGAEYEKQNGR
+710 ALGSFNKRYEKMNKGQSMSAAQIGSLSGALSQYYDMPDISHFTEMRDVIAGIFNETIDNQDRQVNNIIALFSEAQENGAKLR
-725 KMSTSDIETLTKG
+725 SMVDGLFGVQSSGKNAPLGTLTDG
-738 ISKSYDAGQM
+738 
-748 TDDLKDEI
+748 
-756 STVFGRDVDW
+756 STED
-766 NTSAKHTV
+766 
-774 YAAPNLP
+774 
-781 PTVKGS
+781 
-787 ATDSPLVNIGNE
+787 
-799 FAKAAANGNELRS
+799 
-812 VIKGLYGD
+812 
-820 LTSEPSGNIT
+820 
-830 PLGKLV
+830 
-836 DGTTKNSGGGTGGN
+836 SGGGTGGT
-850 GGSGGGSDDD
+850 GGKGSSGSSPVETAAE
-860 KWRLDKDE
+860 KSAL
-868 AYLRG
+868 A
-873 KIDLQKK
+873 LQKGLEQVFQ
-880 YAAKEIA
+880 EINEDSEKLFQE
-887 TKDEL
+887 TLKRIEQ
-892 DAQILQ
+892 DA
-898 LEIDTLDRR
+898 EM
-907 IKSGKVGGEELLKLQ
+907 K
-922 EQLAGKRA
+922 
-930 QQTEKESR
+930 
-938 KDEQQAKEEARKKEE
+938 
-953 QAKTATQLAIDAEKD
+953 TQLVIDNEKD
-968 LKEKAI
+968 LTQKAI
-974 KEENRRYEAEKKKA
+974 MEEDLRYEKERAKA
-988 EGNAESLELV
+988 GDNAELLELA
-998 EKIHQNKLDRI
+998 ETKHQNNLDKIRL
-1009 EIDAFNREIKRLE
+1009 DAFNREVKRLE

-1050 AALKRKHTQ
+1050 AALKRKHTA
-1059 ELAEFD
+1059 ELANFD
-1065 VEYLQSLET
+1065 VEYLRNLEA

-1079 ADDRT
+1079 ADAKT

-1110 KNAAAGNAQEASQE
+1110 KNAAAGEAEEDSQDPNE
-1124 PSDSPKKESHS
+1124 GHS
-1135 VLEGTGKGS
+1135 IKEGTGKGS
-1144 LFGVSQEDWETL
+1144 ILGVAIDEWQVLIEHIKE
-1156 FSNIAQGKF
+1156 GKLS
-1165 GAEDLRTTIAGI
+1165 AEDFQNVVTGI
-1177 GGAAQEAF
+1177 GSAAEYAF
-1185 SLASKFMDLAK
+1185 STASKFIDLAK

-1206 KKNQDNRKNSLE
+1206 KKNQDARKNSLE

-1245 QEELALKQAKREKT
+1245 QEELAIKQAKREKAL
-1259 MNLTQAIINTALGV
+1259 NLTQAIINTALSV
-1273 TSTLA
+1273 TSTIA
-1278 QFGATPWG
+1278 QLGATPWG
-1286 IAAAAVSA
+1286 IAAAAIGA
-1294 AMGAAEIAIIASQ
+1294 AMGAVQIALIASQ
-1307 PITTGAE
+1307 PVTAGAE

-1319 GVRRRQDGRTFNA
+1319 GVRRQQDGKSFNA
-1332 RMNPDARGFV
+1332 RLNPDARGFV
-1342 TQPTVIVGEN
+1342 RQPTVIVGEN

-1367 LLPIISTMETA
+1367 LIPIISTMETA

-1388 FSAVYPV
+1388 FSAVYPA
-1395 TAMPGRVSG
+1395 TAMPGRASG
-1404 GFIDG
+1404 GFVAQEG
-1409 GNSQPVAA
+1409 SQGSLIIPEQT
-1417 SSDGIDSPAS
+1417 SSAG

-1458 KETEEKYN
+1458 KETEDKYN
-1466 RIKRRGQLG
+1466 KLKRRGQLG

>member
-24 TEKEISK
+24 TEKAISK
-31 LESEIK
+31 LESELK

-47 KEISET
+47 KEIAET

-63 YAELQRQMNLGQKT
+63 YAELQRQMSLDQKT

-97 GTENWDAL
+97 GTENWEAL
-105 NAELIISQKRFREL
+105 NRELSISRQRFNELAKQASDTRGILMTGWEKFAGFAVAVNNVTHLISRFR
-119 TTQAQNTQNALR
+119 
-131 KGWDNLGKLS
+131 S
-141 VATNNIVQLY
+141 
-151 GRFSGQIEQAKQ
+151 QIEQARE

-185 IEELSAELKKF
+185 IEDLSEELKKF

-266 LEKAMLSVGSAI
+266 LERAMLSVGSAI

-303 PNAKISI
+303 PNASISI

-352 KMPFEEFRDLLNND
+352 KMPFEEFRNLLETD
-366 VNAALVKVLEGMKGD
+366 VNAALIKVLEGMKGD
-381 QGLFDIVDAMDEMN
+381 QGLFDIVDAMGEMH

-405 GALANNVDMLKTQQQ
+405 GALANNVEMLKEQQS
-420 LANEAFQ
+420 LANEAFM
-427 EGTSLTDE
+427 EGTSLTNE
-435 FNTKNESATAIQEK
+435 FNTKNESATAVLEK
-449 LKKRITETSVEIGQ
+449 TKKALEEQWVELGQ
-463 KLMPAANIAISGTNT
+463 KLTPALNAATSATTGIVSIVNQAIAIGIKYKA
-478 FLGVISKLITLLGKY
+478 VIIAITAAYVAMNLASAAKIVYDKLRHFYSAQNRADLLM
-493 GYAIG
+493 
-498 TVTTLTALYIA
+498 
-509 KKKIA
+509 
-514 YLFSAEF
+514 
-521 RAALLKEVAVL
+521 
-532 EASSKA
+532 EASLLQGCTKA
-538 NSLHT
+538 TMLQCAAQNL
-543 VTLKILAGG
+543 LAGNVIG
-552 YKTAG
+552 
-557 AAAKAFGKALI
+557 AAKAFKALGKAMLANPLGLI
-568 ANPVGLVI
+568 A
-576 AAVAALAQGIA
+576 AAVGALAGGIGT
-587 SLVSKSREATKELRE
+587 LVSKSREATKELRE
-602 LNSRTIDTTSSFV
+602 LNKRTVDTTSSFV

-631 KEAATKAAKGSDE
+631 KDAATKAAEGSDE
-644 RKRAIEKINEL
+644 RKRAINKINEL
-655 YGDYLPHLLTEKTS
+655 YGDYLPNLLTEKTS
-669 NEELETALAN
+669 NEELETALKN
-679 VNTQLEQR
+679 VNTQLEQK
-687 IKLRARES
+687 IKLQAREN
-695 AELDVLQQKE
+695 AEMDIQKHRTDAIKGAVDAIISSYKKITGQNMPAEAISSITTKVAKAYDTNDIKGLQK
-705 DTVKA
+705 
-710 TLHALGAEYEKQNGR
+710 
-725 KMSTSDIETLTKG
+725 DIEESIGKELPTWDFYSLGNTKDWG
-738 ISKSYDAGQM
+738 LISLKS
-748 TDDLKDEI
+748 
-756 STVFGRDVDW
+756 
-766 NTSAKHTV
+766 
-774 YAAPNLP
+774 
-781 PTVKGS
+781 
-787 ATDSPLVNIGNE
+787 E
-799 FAKAAANGNELRS
+799 FQTAIDKGNELRAT
-812 VIKGLYGD
+812 VNGLFGE
-820 LTSEPSGNIT
+820 LGNGPSGNT
-830 PLGKLV
+830 APLGTLT
-836 DGTTKNSGGGTGGN
+836 GGSTENSGGGTGGT
-850 GGSGGGSDDD
+850 GSPGSSTGETAAE
-860 KWRLDKDE
+860 KSAL
-868 AYLRG
+868 A
-873 KIDLQKK
+873 LQKGLEQVFQ
-880 YAAKEIA
+880 EINEDSEKLFQE
-887 TKDEL
+887 TLKSIEQ
-892 DAQILQ
+892 DA
-898 LEIDTLDRR
+898 EM
-907 IKSGKVGGEELLKLQ
+907 K
-922 EQLAGKRA
+922 
-930 QQTEKESR
+930 
-938 KDEQQAKEEARKKEE
+938 
-953 QAKTATQLAIDAEKD
+953 TQLVIDNEKD
-968 LKEKAI
+968 LTQKAI
-974 KEENRRYEAEKKKA
+974 MEEDWRYEKERAKA
-988 EGNAESLELV
+988 GNNAELLELA
-998 EKIHQNKLDRI
+998 ETKHQNNLDKIRL
-1009 EIDAFNREIKRLE
+1009 DAFNREVKRLE

-1033 NSQAAELLAF
+1033 NSQTAELLAF

-1050 AALKRKHTQ
+1050 AALKRKHTA
-1059 ELAEFD
+1059 ELANFD
-1065 VEYLQSLET
+1065 VEYLQNLEA
-1074 MLQKV
+1074 MLQEV
-1079 ADDRT
+1079 ADSGQ

-1110 KNAAAGNAQEASQE
+1110 KNAAVGTAQESSQE
-1124 PSDSPKKESHS
+1124 SSDSPKKESHS
-1135 VLEGTGKGS
+1135 LTKGTGKGS
-1144 LFGVSQEDWETL
+1144 LFGVSQDEWDTFFANLKE
-1156 FSNIAQGKF
+1156 GKF
-1165 GAEDLRTTIAGI
+1165 GAEDLQAVVAGI

-1185 SLASKFMDLAK
+1185 SLASKFMDLTK

-1201 QLKEY
+1201 QLKQY
-1206 KKNQDNRKNSLE
+1206 KKNQDSRKNSLE

-1259 MNLTQAIINTALGV
+1259 LNLTQAIINTALGV

-1278 QFGATPWG
+1278 QWGVPWG
-1286 IAAAAVSA
+1286 LIPAGIMA

-1307 PITTGAE
+1307 PVTSGAE
-1314 EGGYI
+1314 EGGFI
-1319 GVRRRQDGRTFNA
+1319 NMKRQQDGKSFNA
-1332 RMNPDARGFV
+1332 RLNPDARGFV
-1342 TQPTVIVGEN
+1342 RHPTVIVGEN

-1357 IPHEALENPS
+1357 IPHEALENPT

-1388 FSAVYPV
+1388 FNAVYPA

-1404 GFIDG
+1404 GFIDE
-1409 GNSQPVAA
+1409 GNSRIVTT
-1417 SSDGIDSPAS
+1417 SSDGREGTAT

-1433 AIEKLMKK
+1433 AIEKLTKK

-1458 KETEEKYN
+1458 KETEDKYN
-1466 RIKRRGQLG
+1466 KLKRRGQLG

>member
-24 TEKEISK
+24 TEKAISK
-31 LESEIK
+31 LESELK

-47 KEISET
+47 KEIADT
-53 NKKLTEAKSK
+53 NKRLTEAKSK
-63 YAELQRQMNLGQKT
+63 YAELQRQMSLDQKT

-97 GTENWDAL
+97 GTDNWDAL

-119 TTQAQNTQNALR
+119 AIQAKNTQNTLL
-131 KGWDNLGKLS
+131 KGWDNFGKLS
-141 VATNNIVQLY
+141 VASNNIIQLY
-151 GRFSGQIEQAKQ
+151 SRFSGRIDEAKQ

-185 IEELSAELKKF
+185 IEDLSEKLKKF

-207 LARVGGKLGISG
+207 LARVGGKLGLSA

-266 LEKAMLSVGSAI
+266 LERAMLSVGSAI

-303 PNAKISI
+303 PNASISI

-339 AMFRKTE
+339 AMFKKTE
-346 TFAQIA
+346 TFAEIA
-352 KMPFEEFRDLLNND
+352 SMPFEEFRNLLETD
-366 VNAALVKVLEGMKGD
+366 VNAALIKVLEGMKGD
-381 QGLFDIVDAMDEMN
+381 QGLFDIVDAMGEMH

-420 LANEAFQ
+420 LANAAFQ
-427 EGTSLTDE
+427 EGTSLTNE
-435 FNTKNESATAIQEK
+435 FNAKNESATAIQEK

-463 KLMPAANIAISGTNT
+463 KLMPLSNEMIGHTGNFLKIISQLVGLIVKYEVALKVLGGSIVLYNI
-478 FLGVISKLITLLGKY
+478 Y
-493 GYAIG
+493 
-498 TVTTLTALYIA
+498 
-509 KKKIA
+509 KKIA

-521 RAALLKEVAVL
+521 RTAILKEVAVL
-532 EASSKA
+532 EAAGKA

-543 VTLKILAGG
+543 VSLKILAGG

-576 AAVAALAQGIA
+576 AGIAALAQGI
-587 SLVSKSREATKELRE
+587 SFLVSKSREATKELRE
-602 LNSRTIDTTSSFV
+602 LNKRTVDTTSSFV

-631 KEAATKAAKGSDE
+631 KDAATKAAEGSDE
-644 RKRAIEKINEL
+644 RKRVIDKINEL
-655 YGDYLPHLLTEKTS
+655 YGDYLPNLLTEKSS
-669 NEELETALAN
+669 NEELETALKN
-679 VNTQLEQR
+679 VNTQLEQK
-687 IKLRARES
+687 IKLQAREN
-695 AELDVLQQKE
+695 AEMDISKHRTDAIKGAVDAIIDSYKKINGQNMPAEAISSITTKVATAY
-705 DTVKA
+705 DT
-710 TLHALGAEYEKQNGR
+710 N
-725 KMSTSDIETLTKG
+725 DIEGLKKDIEDSVGKELPTWDFYSLGNIKDWG
-738 ISKSYDAGQM
+738 LIS
-748 TDDLKDEI
+748 LK
-756 STVFGRDVDW
+756 
-766 NTSAKHTV
+766 
-774 YAAPNLP
+774 Y
-781 PTVKGS
+781 
-787 ATDSPLVNIGNE
+787 E
-799 FAKAAANGNELRS
+799 FQTAIDKGNELRAT
-812 VIKGLYGD
+812 VNGLFGE
-820 LTSEPSGNIT
+820 LGNGPSGNPA
-830 PLGKLV
+830 PLGSLV
-836 DGTTKNSGGGTGGN
+836 DGANGNTGTGGK
-850 GGSGGGSDDD
+850 GSSGSSPVETAAE
-860 KWRLDKDE
+860 KSAL
-868 AYLRG
+868 A
-873 KIDLQKK
+873 LQKGLEQVFQ
-880 YAAKEIA
+880 EINEESEKLFQE
-887 TKDEL
+887 TLKRIEQ
-892 DAQILQ
+892 DA
-898 LEIDTLDRR
+898 EM
-907 IKSGKVGGEELLKLQ
+907 K
-922 EQLAGKRA
+922 
-930 QQTEKESR
+930 
-938 KDEQQAKEEARKKEE
+938 
-953 QAKTATQLAIDAEKD
+953 TQLVIDNEKD
-968 LKEKAI
+968 LTQKAI
-974 KEENRRYEAEKKKA
+974 MEEDWRYEKERAKA
-988 EGNAESLELV
+988 GNNAELLELA
-998 EKIHQNKLDRI
+998 ETKHQNNLDKIRL
-1009 EIDAFNREIKRLE
+1009 DAFNREVKRLE

-1050 AALKRKHTQ
+1050 AALKRKHTA
-1059 ELAEFD
+1059 ELANFD
-1065 VEYLQSLET
+1065 VEYLQDLEEK
-1074 MLQKV
+1074 LQEVVDAK
-1079 ADDRT
+1079 T
-1084 LEGMSVSLDDADYN
+1084 LEGMSVGFDEKQYRE
-1098 KIMQQLADIIKR
+1098 IMQQLADIIKR
-1110 KNAAAGNAQEASQE
+1110 KNAAAGEAEEDSQDPNE
-1124 PSDSPKKESHS
+1124 GHS
-1135 VLEGTGKGS
+1135 IKEGTGKGS
-1144 LFGVSQEDWETL
+1144 ILGVAIDEWQVLIEHIKE
-1156 FSNIAQGKF
+1156 GKLS
-1165 GAEDLRTTIAGI
+1165 AEDFQNVVTGI
-1177 GGAAQEAF
+1177 GSAAEYAF
-1185 SLASKFMDLAK
+1185 STASKFMDLTK

-1201 QLKEY
+1201 QLKDY
-1206 KKNQDNRKNSLE
+1206 KKNQDNRKKSLE

-1245 QEELALKQAKREKT
+1245 QEELALKQAKRDKAL
-1259 MNLTQAIINTALGV
+1259 NLTQAIINTALSV
-1273 TSTLA
+1273 TSTIA
-1278 QFGATPWG
+1278 QLGATPWG
-1286 IAAAAVSA
+1286 IAAAAIAA

-1307 PITTGAE
+1307 PVTSGAE

-1319 GVRRRQDGRTFNA
+1319 GVKRRQDGKSFNA
-1332 RMNPDARGFV
+1332 RLNPDARGFV
-1342 TQPTVIVGEN
+1342 SSPTVIVGEN

-1388 FSAVYPV
+1388 FNAVYPA
-1395 TAMPGRVSG
+1395 TAIPGRVSG
-1404 GFIDG
+1404 GFIDD
-1409 GNSQPVAA
+1409 GNSRIVTT
-1417 SSDGIDSPAS
+1417 SSDGHEGTAT

-1433 AIEKLMKK
+1433 AIEKLTKK

-1458 KETEEKYN
+1458 KETEDKYN
-1466 RIKRRGQLG
+1466 KLKKRGQLG

>member
-24 TEKEISK
+24 TEKAISK
-31 LESEIK
+31 LESELK

-53 NKKLTEAKSK
+53 NKKLTDAKSK
-63 YAELQRQMNLGQKT
+63 FAELQRQMNLDQKT

-97 GTENWDAL
+97 GTENWNVL
-105 NAELIISQKRFREL
+105 NAELLECRKRFAEL
-119 TTQAQNTQNALR
+119 
-131 KGWDNLGKLS
+131 
-141 VATNNIVQLY
+141 
-151 GRFSGQIEQAKQ
+151 AKQ
-163 SWLQYDEALV
+163 SQSTKAVLSNTFTNIGNISIGIKALIDIASGLWNKTEQAREAWLQYDEALV

-185 IEELSAELKKF
+185 IEELSTELKKF

-207 LARVGGKLGISG
+207 LARVGGKLGLSA

-266 LEKAMLSVGSAI
+266 LERAMLSVGSAI

-303 PNAKISI
+303 PNASISI

-339 AMFRKTE
+339 AMFKKTE
-346 TFAQIA
+346 TFAEIA
-352 KMPFEEFRDLLNND
+352 SMPFEEFRNLLETD
-366 VNAALVKVLEGMKGD
+366 VNAALIKVLEGMKGD
-381 QGLFDIVDAMDEMN
+381 QGLFDIVDAMGEMH

-427 EGTSLTDE
+427 EGTSLTNE
-435 FNTKNESATAIQEK
+435 FNTKNESATAIQDK

-463 KLMPAANIAISGTNT
+463 KLMPAANLVIGGTNT
-478 FLGVISKLITLLGKY
+478 FLGVISKLITLFGKY
-493 GYAIG
+493 QAAII
-498 TVTTLTALYIA
+498 TVTGLTALYVA

-576 AAVAALAQGIA
+576 AAVAVLAQGIA
-587 SLVSKSREATKELRE
+587 SLVSKSREATRELRE

-615 KAQAE
+615 KAQSE

-631 KEAATKAAKGSDE
+631 KDAATKAAEGSDE
-644 RKRAIEKINEL
+644 RKRVIDKINEL
-655 YGDYLPHLLTEKTS
+655 YGDYLPNLLTEKTS
-669 NEELETALAN
+669 NEELETALKN
-679 VNTQLEQR
+679 VNTQLEQK
-687 IKLRARES
+687 IKLQAREN
-695 AELDVLQQKE
+695 AEMDIQKHRTDAIKGAVDAIISSYKKITGQNMPAEAISSITTKVAKAYDTNDIKGLQK
-705 DTVKA
+705 
-710 TLHALGAEYEKQNGR
+710 
-725 KMSTSDIETLTKG
+725 DIEESIGKELPTWDFYSLGNTKDWG
-738 ISKSYDAGQM
+738 LISLKS
-748 TDDLKDEI
+748 
-756 STVFGRDVDW
+756 
-766 NTSAKHTV
+766 
-774 YAAPNLP
+774 
-781 PTVKGS
+781 
-787 ATDSPLVNIGNE
+787 E
-799 FAKAAANGNELRS
+799 FQTAIDKGNELRAT
-812 VIKGLYGD
+812 VNGLFGD
-820 LTSEPSGNIT
+820 LSNGPSGNT
-830 PLGKLV
+830 APLGSLV
-836 DGTTKNSGGGTGGN
+836 EGTNGNAGTDPKNKELSAEE
-850 GGSGGGSDDD
+850 
-860 KWRLDKDE
+860 KKRL
-868 AYLRG
+868 
-873 KIDLQKK
+873 
-880 YAAKEIA
+880 
-887 TKDEL
+887 
-892 DAQILQ
+892 
-898 LEIDTLDRR
+898 
-907 IKSGKVGGEELLKLQ
+907 
-922 EQLAGKRA
+922 
-930 QQTEKESR
+930 EKEAKKER
-938 KDEQQAKEEARKKEE
+938 ERQERERQREEKQQAKEEARKIEEQEKLKGRLIIESETDLTEKALKEE
-953 QAKTATQLAIDAEKD
+953 QL
-968 LKEKAI
+968 
-974 KEENRRYEAEKKKA
+974 RYDEEKKTA
-988 EGNAESLELV
+988 EGNAELLELV
-998 EKIHQNKLDRI
+998 ERTHRNRIDKIQF
-1009 EIDAFNREIKRLE
+1009 DAFNREIKRLE
-1022 DEHKLRRTQME
+1022 EEHRLKRQQME

-1050 AALKRKHTQ
+1050 AALKRKHTA
-1059 ELAEFD
+1059 ELANFD
-1065 VEYLQSLET
+1065 VEYLQNLEA

-1079 ADDRT
+1079 ADSGQI
-1084 LEGMSVSLDDADYN
+1084 EGMSVSLDDSEYN
-1098 KIMQQLADIIKR
+1098 KVMQQLADIIKR
-1110 KNAAAGNAQEASQE
+1110 KNAAVGTAQESSQE

-1135 VLEGTGKGS
+1135 LTEGTGKGS
-1144 LFGVSQEDWETL
+1144 LFGVSQDEWETFFANL
-1156 FSNIAQGKF
+1156 KEGKF
-1165 GAEDLRTTIAGI
+1165 GAEDLQTVVAGI

-1185 SLASKFMDLAK
+1185 SLASKFMDLTK

-1201 QLKEY
+1201 QLKDY
-1206 KKNQDNRKNSLE
+1206 KKNQDNRKKSLE

-1245 QEELALKQAKREKT
+1245 QEELALKQAKRDKAL
-1259 MNLTQAIINTALGV
+1259 NLTQAIINTALSV
-1273 TSTLA
+1273 TSTIA
-1278 QFGATPWG
+1278 QLGATPWG
-1286 IAAAAVSA
+1286 IAAAAIAA

-1307 PITTGAE
+1307 PVTSGAE

-1319 GVRRRQDGRTFNA
+1319 GVKRRQDGKSFNA
-1332 RMNPDARGFV
+1332 RLNPDARGFV
-1342 TQPTVIVGEN
+1342 SSPTVIVGEN

-1357 IPHEALENPS
+1357 IPHEALENPT
-1367 LLPIISTMETA
+1367 LLPFISTMETA

-1388 FSAVYPV
+1388 FNAVYPA

-1404 GFIDG
+1404 GFIDD
-1409 GNSQPVAA
+1409 GNSRIVTT
-1417 SSDGIDSPAS
+1417 SSDGHEGTAT

-1433 AIEKLMKK
+1433 AIEKLTKK

-1458 KETEEKYN
+1458 KETEDKYN
-1466 RIKRRGQLG
+1466 KLKRRGQLG

>member
-24 TEKEISK
+24 TEKAISK
-31 LESEIK
+31 LESELK

-53 NKKLTEAKSK
+53 NKKLTDAKSK
-63 YAELQRQMNLGQKT
+63 YAELQRQISLDGKT
-77 MAELKSHIKA
+77 MAELKTHVTA

-92 EKAVP
+92 SKAVP
-97 GTENWDAL
+97 GTDNWVAL
-105 NAELIISQKRFREL
+105 NNELLVSSKRLKALEN
-119 TTQAQNTQNALR
+119 QAKNT
-131 KGWDNLGKLS
+131 KEVVSEVWHSWSG
-141 VATNNIVQLY
+141 VAVAANNISNLISRY
-151 GRFSGQIEQAKQ
+151 SGQIEEAKQ

-352 KMPFEEFRDLLNND
+352 KMPFEEFRDLLTND
-366 VNAALVKVLEGMKGD
+366 VNGALVKVLEGMKGD
-381 QGLFDIVDAMDEMN
+381 QGLFNIVDAMDEMH

-427 EGTSLTDE
+427 EGTSLTNE

-463 KLMPAANIAISGTNT
+463 KLMPAANMVIGGTNT
-478 FLGVISKLITLLGKY
+478 FLGVISKLITLFGKY
-493 GYAIG
+493 QAAII
-498 TVTTLTALYIA
+498 TVTGLTALYVA

-576 AAVAALAQGIA
+576 AAVAALAHGIA
-587 SLVSKSREATKELRE
+587 FLVSKSREATKELRE
-602 LNSRTIDTTSSFV
+602 LNKRTVDTTSSFV

-631 KEAATKAAKGSDE
+631 KDAATKAAEGSDE
-644 RKRAIEKINEL
+644 RKRVIDKINEL
-655 YGDYLPHLLTEKTS
+655 YGDYLPQLLTEKTS
-669 NEELETALAN
+669 NEELETALKN
-679 VNTQLEQR
+679 VNTQLEQK
-687 IKLRARES
+687 IKLQAREN
-695 AELDVLQQKE
+695 AEMDIQQHKM
-705 DTVKA
+705 DAVKA
-710 TLHALGAEYEKQNGR
+710 ALGSFNKRYEKMNKGQSLSAAQVGSLTGVLSQYYDMPDISHFIEMRDVIAGIFNETADNQDRQVNNIIALFTEAQENGVKLR
-725 KMSTSDIETLTKG
+725 SMVDGLFGVQSSGKNAPLGTLTDG
-738 ISKSYDAGQM
+738 
-748 TDDLKDEI
+748 
-756 STVFGRDVDW
+756 STED
-766 NTSAKHTV
+766 
-774 YAAPNLP
+774 
-781 PTVKGS
+781 
-787 ATDSPLVNIGNE
+787 
-799 FAKAAANGNELRS
+799 
-812 VIKGLYGD
+812 
-820 LTSEPSGNIT
+820 
-830 PLGKLV
+830 
-836 DGTTKNSGGGTGGN
+836 SGGGTGGK
-850 GGSGGGSDDD
+850 GSPGSSPVETAAE
-860 KWRLDKDE
+860 KSAL
-868 AYLRG
+868 A
-873 KIDLQKK
+873 LQKGLEQVFQ
-880 YAAKEIA
+880 EINEESEKLFQE
-887 TKDEL
+887 TLKRIEQ
-892 DAQILQ
+892 DA
-898 LEIDTLDRR
+898 EM
-907 IKSGKVGGEELLKLQ
+907 K
-922 EQLAGKRA
+922 
-930 QQTEKESR
+930 
-938 KDEQQAKEEARKKEE
+938 
-953 QAKTATQLAIDAEKD
+953 TQLVIDNEKD
-968 LKEKAI
+968 LTQKAI
-974 KEENRRYEAEKKKA
+974 MEEDLRYEKERAKA
-988 EGNAESLELV
+988 GDNAELLELA
-998 EKIHQNKLDRI
+998 ETKHQNNLDKIRL
-1009 EIDAFNREIKRLE
+1009 DAFNREVKRLE

-1050 AALKRKHTQ
+1050 AALKRKHTA
-1059 ELAEFD
+1059 ELANFD
-1065 VEYLQSLET
+1065 VEYLQNLEA

-1079 ADDRT
+1079 ADSGQI
-1084 LEGMSVSLDDADYN
+1084 EGMSVSLDDADYN

-1110 KNAAAGNAQEASQE
+1110 KNAAVGTAQESSQE
-1124 PSDSPKKESHS
+1124 SSDGPKKESHS
-1135 VLEGTGKGS
+1135 LTEGTGNGS
-1144 LFGVSQEDWETL
+1144 LFGVSQDDWDTFFANLKE
-1156 FSNIAQGKF
+1156 GKF
-1165 GAEDLRTTIAGI
+1165 GAEDLQTVVAGI

-1185 SLASKFMDLAK
+1185 SLASKFMDLTK
-1196 KKEDA
+1196 KKEEA
-1201 QLKEY
+1201 QLKDY
-1206 KKNQDNRKNSLE
+1206 KKNQDNRKKSLE

-1245 QEELALKQAKREKT
+1245 QEELALKQAKRDKAL
-1259 MNLTQAIINTALGV
+1259 NLTQAIINTALSV
-1273 TSTLA
+1273 TSTIA
-1278 QFGATPWG
+1278 QLGATPWG
-1286 IAAAAVSA
+1286 IAAAAIAA

-1307 PITTGAE
+1307 PVTSGAE

-1319 GVRRRQDGRTFNA
+1319 GVKRRQDGKSFNA
-1332 RMNPDARGFV
+1332 RLNPDARGFV
-1342 TQPTVIVGEN
+1342 SSPTVIVGEN

-1388 FSAVYPV
+1388 FNAVYPA

-1404 GFIDG
+1404 GFIDD
-1409 GNSQPVAA
+1409 GNSRIVTT
-1417 SSDGIDSPAS
+1417 SSDGHEDTAT

-1433 AIEKLMKK
+1433 AIEKLTKK

-1458 KETEEKYN
+1458 KETEDKYN
-1466 RIKRRGQLG
+1466 KLKRRGQLG

>member
-24 TEKEISK
+24 TEKAISK
-31 LESEIK
+31 LESELK
-37 SLKKAEGDHS
+37 SLKNAEGDHS
-47 KEISET
+47 KEIAKT
-53 NKKLTEAKSK
+53 NKKLSEAKSR
-63 YAELQRQMNLGQKT
+63 YSELQRQMTLDKMT

-105 NAELIISQKRFREL
+105 NAELMETRKRFREL
-119 TTQAQNTQNALR
+119 EKQS
-131 KGWDNLGKLS
+131 LS
-141 VATNNIVQLY
+141 TKDVLSMTLTNIGNMAI
-151 GRFSGQIEQAKQ
+151 GARAITDIISGLWNKTEQARE

-185 IEELSAELKKF
+185 IEDLSAGLKKF

-207 LARVGGKLGISG
+207 LARVGGKLGLSA

-266 LEKAMLSVGSAI
+266 LERAMLSVGSAI

-303 PNAKISI
+303 PNASISI

-339 AMFRKTE
+339 AMFKKTE

-352 KMPFEEFRDLLNND
+352 KMPFEEFRNLLETD
-366 VNAALVKVLEGMKGD
+366 VNAALIKVLEGMKGD
-381 QGLFDIVDAMDEMN
+381 QGLFDIVDAMGEMH

-405 GALANNVDMLKTQQQ
+405 GALANNVEMLKEQQS
-420 LANEAFQ
+420 LANEAFM
-427 EGTSLTDE
+427 EGTSLTNE

-463 KLMPAANIAISGTNT
+463 KLMPIANMTIGVSNS
-478 FLGVISKLITLLGKY
+478 FLGIISKLITLLGKY

-498 TVTTLTALYIA
+498 TATALTALYIA

-514 YLFSAEF
+514 YLFSADF
-521 RAALLKEVAVL
+521 RAALLKEVAAL
-532 EASSKA
+532 ETAGKA

-543 VTLKILAGG
+543 VSLKILAGG

-568 ANPVGLVI
+568 ANPVGIVI
-576 AAVAALAQGIA
+576 AAVAALAQGI
-587 SLVSKSREATKELRE
+587 SFLVYKSREATKELRE
-602 LNSRTIDTTSSFV
+602 LNKRTVDTTSSFV

-631 KEAATKAAKGSDE
+631 KDAATKAAEGSDE
-644 RKRAIEKINEL
+644 RKRVIDKINEL
-655 YGDYLPHLLTEKTS
+655 YGDYLPQLLTEKTS
-669 NEELETALAN
+669 NEELETALKN
-679 VNTQLEQR
+679 VNTQLEQK
-687 IKLRARES
+687 IKLQAREN
-695 AELDVLQQKE
+695 AEMDIQQHKM
-705 DTVKA
+705 DAVKA
-710 TLHALGAEYEKQNGR
+710 ALDSFNKRYEKMNKGQSLSAAQVGSLTGALSQYYDMPDISHFIEMRDVIAGIFDETADNQDRQVNNIIALFTEAQENGVKLR
-725 KMSTSDIETLTKG
+725 SMVDGLFGVQSSGKNAPLGTLTG
-738 ISKSYDAGQM
+738 G
-748 TDDLKDEI
+748 
-756 STVFGRDVDW
+756 STE
-766 NTSAKHTV
+766 N
-774 YAAPNLP
+774 
-781 PTVKGS
+781 
-787 ATDSPLVNIGNE
+787 
-799 FAKAAANGNELRS
+799 
-812 VIKGLYGD
+812 
-820 LTSEPSGNIT
+820 SG
-830 PLGKLV
+830 
-836 DGTTKNSGGGTGGN
+836 DGTGGTGSL
-850 GGSGGGSDDD
+850 GSSTGETAAEKSA
-860 KWRLDKDE
+860 L
-868 AYLRG
+868 A
-873 KIDLQKK
+873 LQKGLEQVFQ
-880 YAAKEIA
+880 EINEESEKLFQE
-887 TKDEL
+887 TLKRIEQ
-892 DAQILQ
+892 DA
-898 LEIDTLDRR
+898 EM
-907 IKSGKVGGEELLKLQ
+907 K
-922 EQLAGKRA
+922 
-930 QQTEKESR
+930 
-938 KDEQQAKEEARKKEE
+938 
-953 QAKTATQLAIDAEKD
+953 TQLVIDNEKD
-968 LKEKAI
+968 LTQKAI
-974 KEENRRYEAEKKKA
+974 MEEDWRYEKERAKA
-988 EGNAESLELV
+988 GDNAELLELA
-998 EKIHQNKLDRI
+998 ETKHQNNLDKIRL
-1009 EIDAFNREIKRLE
+1009 DAFNREVKRLE

-1050 AALKRKHTQ
+1050 AALKRKHTA
-1059 ELAEFD
+1059 ELANFD
-1065 VEYLQSLET
+1065 VEYLQNLEA

-1079 ADDRT
+1079 ADSGQI
-1084 LEGMSVSLDDADYN
+1084 EGMSVSLDDSEYN
-1098 KIMQQLADIIKR
+1098 KVMQQLADIIKR
-1110 KNAAAGNAQEASQE
+1110 KNAAVGTAQESSQE

-1135 VLEGTGKGS
+1135 LTEGTGKGS
-1144 LFGVSQEDWETL
+1144 LFGVSQDEWETFFANL
-1156 FSNIAQGKF
+1156 KEGKF
-1165 GAEDLRTTIAGI
+1165 GAEDLQTVVAGI

-1185 SLASKFMDLAK
+1185 SLASKFMDLTK

-1201 QLKEY
+1201 QLKDY
-1206 KKNQDNRKNSLE
+1206 KKNQDNRKKSLE

-1245 QEELALKQAKREKT
+1245 QEELALKQAKRDKAL
-1259 MNLTQAIINTALGV
+1259 NLTQAIINTALSV
-1273 TSTLA
+1273 TSTIA
-1278 QFGATPWG
+1278 QLGATPWG
-1286 IAAAAVSA
+1286 IAAAAIAA

-1307 PITTGAE
+1307 PVTSGAE

-1319 GVRRRQDGRTFNA
+1319 GVKRRQDGKSFNA
-1332 RMNPDARGFV
+1332 RLNPDARGFV
-1342 TQPTVIVGEN
+1342 SSPTVIVGEN

-1388 FSAVYPV
+1388 FNAVYPA

-1404 GFIDG
+1404 GFIDD
-1409 GNSQPVAA
+1409 GNSRIVTT
-1417 SSDGIDSPAS
+1417 SSDGHEDTAT

-1433 AIEKLMKK
+1433 AIEKLTKK

-1458 KETEEKYN
+1458 KETEDKYN
-1466 RIKRRGQLG
+1466 KLKRRGQLG

>member
-24 TEKEISK
+24 TEKAISK
-31 LESEIK
+31 LESELK

-53 NKKLTEAKSK
+53 NKKLTDAKSK
-63 YAELQRQMNLGQKT
+63 FAELQRQMNLDQKT

-97 GTENWDAL
+97 GTENWNVL
-105 NAELIISQKRFREL
+105 NAELLECRKRFAEL
-119 TTQAQNTQNALR
+119 
-131 KGWDNLGKLS
+131 
-141 VATNNIVQLY
+141 
-151 GRFSGQIEQAKQ
+151 AKQ
-163 SWLQYDEALV
+163 SQSTKAVLSNTFTNIGNISIGIKALIDIASGLWNKTEQAREAWLQYDEALV

-266 LEKAMLSVGSAI
+266 LERAMLSVGSAI

-303 PNAKISI
+303 PNASISI

-352 KMPFEEFRDLLNND
+352 KMPFEEFRDLLTND
-366 VNAALVKVLEGMKGD
+366 VNGALVKVLEGMKGD
-381 QGLFDIVDAMDEMN
+381 QGLFNIVDAMDEMN

-427 EGTSLTDE
+427 EGTSLTNE
-435 FNTKNESATAIQEK
+435 FNTKNESATAIQDK

-463 KLMPAANIAISGTNT
+463 KLMPAANMVIGGTNT
-478 FLGVISKLITLLGKY
+478 FLGVISKLITLFGKY
-493 GYAIG
+493 QAAII
-498 TVTTLTALYIA
+498 TVTGLTALYVA

-576 AAVAALAQGIA
+576 AAVAALAHGIA
-587 SLVSKSREATKELRE
+587 FLVSKSREATKELKD
-602 LNSRTIDTTSSFV
+602 LNKRTVDTTSSFV

-631 KEAATKAAKGSDE
+631 KDAATSAAEGSDE
-644 RKRAIEKINEL
+644 RKRAIDKINEL
-655 YGDYLPHLLTEKTS
+655 YGDYLPQLLTEKTS
-669 NEELETALAN
+669 NEELETALTN
-679 VNTQLEQR
+679 VNTQLEKK
-687 IKLRARES
+687 IKLQARDN
-695 AELDVLQQKE
+695 AEMDIQQHRTDAIKGAVNAIISSYKE
-705 DTVKA
+705 INGQNMPAEAISSITTKVATAYDT
-710 TLHALGAEYEKQNGR
+710 N
-725 KMSTSDIETLTKG
+725 DIEGLKKDIEESIGKKLPTWDFYSLGNIKDWG
-738 ISKSYDAGQM
+738 LISMK
-748 TDDLKDEI
+748 
-756 STVFGRDVDW
+756 
-766 NTSAKHTV
+766 
-774 YAAPNLP
+774 
-781 PTVKGS
+781 
-787 ATDSPLVNIGNE
+787 NE
-799 FAKAAANGNELRS
+799 FQTAIDKGNELRAT
-812 VIKGLYGD
+812 VNGLFGD
-820 LTSEPSGNIT
+820 LSNGPSGNT
-830 PLGKLV
+830 APLGSLV
-836 DGTTKNSGGGTGGN
+836 DGANGNTGTG
-850 GGSGGGSDDD
+850 SKD
-860 KWRLDKDE
+860 KELSAEEKKRLEKE
-868 AYLRG
+868 
-873 KIDLQKK
+873 
-880 YAAKEIA
+880 AAKER
-887 TKDEL
+887 E
-892 DAQILQ
+892 
-898 LEIDTLDRR
+898 R
-907 IKSGKVGGEELLKLQ
+907 Q
-922 EQLAGKRA
+922 ER
-930 QQTEKESR
+930 ESQR
-938 KDEQQAKEEARKKEE
+938 EEQQRAKEEAKRIEKQEKLKGRLIIES
-953 QAKTATQLAIDAEKD
+953 EKD
-968 LKEKAI
+968 LTQKAL
-974 KEENRRYEAEKKKA
+974 KEEERRYDEEKKTA
-988 EGNAESLELV
+988 EGNAELLELV
-998 EKIHQNKLDRI
+998 ERTHRNRIDKIQF
-1009 EIDAFNREIKRLE
+1009 DAFNREIKRLE
-1022 DEHKLRRTQME
+1022 EEHRLKRQQME

-1050 AALKRKHTQ
+1050 AALKRKHTA
-1059 ELAEFD
+1059 ELANFD
-1065 VEYLQSLET
+1065 VEYLQNLEA

-1079 ADDRT
+1079 ADAKT

-1110 KNAAAGNAQEASQE
+1110 KNAAVGTAQESSQE

-1135 VLEGTGKGS
+1135 LTEGTGKGS
-1144 LFGVSQEDWETL
+1144 LFGVSQDEWETFFANL
-1156 FSNIAQGKF
+1156 KEGKF
-1165 GAEDLRTTIAGI
+1165 GAEDLQTVVVGI

-1185 SLASKFMDLAK
+1185 SLASKFMDLTK

-1201 QLKEY
+1201 QLKDY
-1206 KKNQDNRKNSLE
+1206 KKNQDNRKKSLE

-1259 MNLTQAIINTALGV
+1259 LNLTQAIINTALGV

-1278 QFGATPWG
+1278 QWGVPWG
-1286 IAAAAVSA
+1286 LIPSGIMA

-1307 PITTGAE
+1307 PVTSGAE
-1314 EGGYI
+1314 EGGFI
-1319 GVRRRQDGRTFNA
+1319 NMKRQQDGKSFNA
-1332 RMNPDARGFV
+1332 RLNPDARGFV
-1342 TQPTVIVGEN
+1342 RQPTVIVGEN
-1352 GSEYV
+1352 GSEL
-1357 IPHEALENPS
+1357 IF
-1367 LLPIISTMETA
+1367 II
-1378 RRNGKLRSLN
+1378 
-1388 FSAVYPV
+1388 
-1395 TAMPGRVSG
+1395 
-1404 GFIDG
+1404 
-1409 GNSQPVAA
+1409 
-1417 SSDGIDSPAS
+1417 
-1427 DAALTK
+1427 LTV
-1433 AIEKLMKK
+1433 LFF
-1441 LDEPITARVSML
+1441 
-1453 GKGGI
+1453 
-1458 KETEEKYN
+1458 
-1466 RIKRRGQLG
+1466 

>member
-24 TEKEISK
+24 TEKAISK
-31 LESEIK
+31 LESELK
-37 SLKKAEGDHS
+37 SLKNAEGDHS
-47 KEISET
+47 KEIAET

-63 YAELQRQMNLGQKT
+63 YAELQRQMNLDQKT
-77 MAELKSHIKA
+77 IAELKSHIKA

-97 GTENWDAL
+97 GTENWNAL
-105 NAELIISQKRFREL
+105 NAELLECRKRFAEL
-119 TTQAQNTQNALR
+119 AKQSQSTKTVLSNTFTNIGNISIGIKALI
-131 KGWDNLGKLS
+131 DI
-141 VATNNIVQLY
+141 A
-151 GRFSGQIEQAKQ
+151 SGLWNKTEQARE

-207 LARVGGKLGISG
+207 LARVGGKLGLSG

-266 LEKAMLSVGSAI
+266 LERAMLSVGSAI

-303 PNAKISI
+303 PNASISI

-352 KMPFEEFRDLLNND
+352 KMPFEEFRDLLTND
-366 VNAALVKVLEGMKGD
+366 VNGALVKVLEGMKGD
-381 QGLFDIVDAMDEMN
+381 QGLFDIVDAMDEMH

-405 GALANNVDMLKTQQQ
+405 GALANNVEMLKEQQS
-420 LANEAFQ
+420 LANEAFM
-427 EGTSLTDE
+427 EGTSLTNE

-463 KLMPAANIAISGTNT
+463 KLMPAANMVIGGTNT
-478 FLGVISKLITLLGKY
+478 FLGVLSKLITLFGKY
-493 GYAIG
+493 QAAII
-498 TVTTLTALYIA
+498 TVTGLTALYVA

-576 AAVAALAQGIA
+576 AAVAALAQGI
-587 SLVSKSREATKELRE
+587 SFLVSKSREATKELRD
-602 LNSRTIDTTSSFV
+602 LNKRTVDTTSSFV

-631 KEAATKAAKGSDE
+631 KDAATKAAEGSDE
-644 RKRAIEKINEL
+644 RKRVIDKINEL
-655 YGDYLPHLLTEKTS
+655 YGDYLPNLLTEKTS
-669 NEELETALAN
+669 NEELETALKN
-679 VNTQLEQR
+679 VNTQLEQK
-687 IKLRARES
+687 IKLQAREN
-695 AELDVLQQKE
+695 AEMDIQKHRT
-705 DTVKA
+705 DAIK
-710 TLHALGAEYEKQNGR
+710 GAVDAIISSYKKITGQN
-725 KMSTSDIETLTKG
+725 MPAEAISSITTK
-738 ISKSYDAGQM
+738 
-748 TDDLKDEI
+748 
-756 STVFGRDVDW
+756 V
-766 NTSAKHTV
+766 
-774 YAAPNLP
+774 
-781 PTVKGS
+781 
-787 ATDSPLVNIGNE
+787 
-799 FAKAAANGNELRS
+799 AKAYDTND
-812 VIKGLYGD
+812 IKGLQKDIEESIGKELPTWDFYSLGNTKDWGLISLKSEFQTAIDKGIELRATVNGLFGD
-820 LTSEPSGNIT
+820 LSNGPSGNT
-830 PLGKLV
+830 APLGSLV
-836 DGTTKNSGGGTGGN
+836 EGTNGNADTDPKNTELSAEERKRLEEEAKKERERQERERQRE
-850 GGSGGGSDDD
+850 D
-860 KWRLDKDE
+860 K
-868 AYLRG
+868 
-873 KIDLQKK
+873 
-880 YAAKEIA
+880 
-887 TKDEL
+887 
-892 DAQILQ
+892 
-898 LEIDTLDRR
+898 
-907 IKSGKVGGEELLKLQ
+907 
-922 EQLAGKRA
+922 
-930 QQTEKESR
+930 
-938 KDEQQAKEEARKKEE
+938 QQAKEEARKIEEQEKLKGRLIIESETDLTEKALKEE
-953 QAKTATQLAIDAEKD
+953 Q
-968 LKEKAI
+968 
-974 KEENRRYEAEKKKA
+974 RRYDEEKKTA
-988 EGNAESLELV
+988 EGNAELLELV
-998 EKIHQNKLDRI
+998 ERTHRNRIDKIQF
-1009 EIDAFNREIKRLE
+1009 DAFNREIKRLE
-1022 DEHKLRRTQME
+1022 EEHRLKRQQME

-1050 AALKRKHTQ
+1050 AALKRKHTA
-1059 ELAEFD
+1059 ELANFD
-1065 VEYLQSLET
+1065 VEYLRNLEA
-1074 MLQKV
+1074 MLQEV
-1079 ADDRT
+1079 ADSGQI
-1084 LEGMSVSLDDADYN
+1084 EGMSVSLDDADYN

-1110 KNAAAGNAQEASQE
+1110 KNAAVGTAQESSQE
-1124 PSDSPKKESHS
+1124 SSDGPKKESHS
-1135 VLEGTGKGS
+1135 LTEGTGNGS
-1144 LFGVSQEDWETL
+1144 LFGVSQDDWDTFFANLKE
-1156 FSNIAQGKF
+1156 GKF
-1165 GAEDLRTTIAGI
+1165 GAEDLQTVVAGI

-1185 SLASKFMDLAK
+1185 SLASKFMDLTK

-1201 QLKEY
+1201 QFKDY
-1206 KKNQDNRKNSLE
+1206 KKNQDNRKKSLE

-1245 QEELALKQAKREKT
+1245 QEELALKQAKRDKAL
-1259 MNLTQAIINTALGV
+1259 NLTQAIINTALSV
-1273 TSTLA
+1273 TSTIA
-1278 QFGATPWG
+1278 QLGATPWG
-1286 IAAAAVSA
+1286 IAAAAIAA

-1307 PITTGAE
+1307 PVTSGAE

-1319 GVRRRQDGRTFNA
+1319 GVKRRQDGKSFNA
-1332 RMNPDARGFV
+1332 RLNPDARGFV
-1342 TQPTVIVGEN
+1342 SSPTVIVGEN

-1357 IPHEALENPS
+1357 IPHEALENPT

-1388 FSAVYPV
+1388 FNAVYPA

-1404 GFIDG
+1404 GFIDD
-1409 GNSQPVAA
+1409 GNSRIVTT
-1417 SSDGIDSPAS
+1417 SSDGHEGTAT
-1427 DAALTK
+1427 DAALAK
-1433 AIEKLMKK
+1433 AIEKLTKK

-1458 KETEEKYN
+1458 KETEDKYN
-1466 RIKRRGQLG
+1466 KLKRRGQLG

>member
-24 TEKEISK
+24 TKKEISK

-53 NKKLTEAKSK
+53 NKRLTEAKSK
-63 YAELQRQMNLGQKT
+63 YAELERQMKLDQKT

-119 TTQAQNTQNALR
+119 AIQAKNTQNTLL
-131 KGWDNLGKLS
+131 KGWDNFGKLS
-141 VATNNIVQLY
+141 VASNNIIQLY
-151 GRFSGQIEQAKQ
+151 SRFSGRIEEAKQ

-173 DAMKTTGLSRDE
+173 DAMKTTSLSRDE
-185 IEELSAELKKF
+185 IEELSEELKKF

-207 LARVGGKLGISG
+207 LARVGGKLGLSG

-266 LEKAMLSVGSAI
+266 LERAMLSVGSAI

-303 PNAKISI
+303 PNASISI

-339 AMFRKTE
+339 AMFKKTE
-346 TFAQIA
+346 TFAEIA
-352 KMPFEEFRDLLNND
+352 SMPFEEFRNLLETD
-366 VNAALVKVLEGMKGD
+366 VNAALIKVLEGMKGD
-381 QGLFDIVDAMDEMN
+381 QGLFDIVDAMGEMH

-405 GALANNVDMLKTQQQ
+405 GALANNVEMLKEQQS
-420 LANEAFQ
+420 LANEAFR
-427 EGTSLTDE
+427 EGTSLTNE

-463 KLMPAANIAISGTNT
+463 KLMPLSNEMIGHTGNFLKIISQLVGLIVKYEVALKALGGSIVLYNIH
-478 FLGVISKLITLLGKY
+478 
-493 GYAIG
+493 
-498 TVTTLTALYIA
+498 
-509 KKKIA
+509 KKIA

-521 RAALLKEVAVL
+521 RTAILKEVAVL
-532 EASSKA
+532 EAAGKA

-543 VTLKILAGG
+543 VSLKILAGG

-576 AAVAALAQGIA
+576 AGIAALAQGI
-587 SLVSKSREATKELRE
+587 SFLVSKSREATKELRE
-602 LNSRTIDTTSSFV
+602 LNKRTVDTTSSFV

-631 KEAATKAAKGSDE
+631 KDAATKAAEGSDE
-644 RKRAIEKINEL
+644 RKRVIDKINEL
-655 YGDYLPHLLTEKTS
+655 YGDYLPNLLTEKTS
-669 NEELETALAN
+669 NEELETALKS
-679 VNTQLEQR
+679 VNTQLEQK
-687 IKLRARES
+687 IKLQAREN
-695 AELDVLQQKE
+695 AEMDIQKHRT
-705 DTVKA
+705 DAIK
-710 TLHALGAEYEKQNGR
+710 GAVDAIISSYKKITGQN
-725 KMSTSDIETLTKG
+725 MPAEAISSITTK
-738 ISKSYDAGQM
+738 
-748 TDDLKDEI
+748 
-756 STVFGRDVDW
+756 V
-766 NTSAKHTV
+766 
-774 YAAPNLP
+774 
-781 PTVKGS
+781 
-787 ATDSPLVNIGNE
+787 
-799 FAKAAANGNELRS
+799 AKAYDTND
-812 VIKGLYGD
+812 IKGLQKDIEESIGKELPTWDFYSLGNTKDWGLISLKSEFQTAIDKGIELRATVNGLFGD
-820 LTSEPSGNIT
+820 LSNGPSGNT
-830 PLGKLV
+830 APLGSLV
-836 DGTTKNSGGGTGGN
+836 EGTNGNAGTD
-850 GGSGGGSDDD
+850 SKD
-860 KWRLDKDE
+860 KELSAEEKKRL
-868 AYLRG
+868 
-873 KIDLQKK
+873 
-880 YAAKEIA
+880 
-887 TKDEL
+887 
-892 DAQILQ
+892 
-898 LEIDTLDRR
+898 
-907 IKSGKVGGEELLKLQ
+907 
-922 EQLAGKRA
+922 
-930 QQTEKESR
+930 EKEAKKER
-938 KDEQQAKEEARKKEE
+938 ERQERERQREEKQQAKEEARKIEEQEKLKGRLIIESETDLTEKALKEE
-953 QAKTATQLAIDAEKD
+953 QL
-968 LKEKAI
+968 
-974 KEENRRYEAEKKKA
+974 RYDEEKKTA
-988 EGNAESLELV
+988 EGNAELLELV
-998 EKIHQNKLDRI
+998 ERTHRNRIDKIQF
-1009 EIDAFNREIKRLE
+1009 DAFNREIKRLE
-1022 DEHKLRRTQME
+1022 EEHRLKRQQME

-1050 AALKRKHTQ
+1050 AALKRKHMA
-1059 ELAEFD
+1059 ELANFD
-1065 VEYLQSLET
+1065 VEYLQDLEEK
-1074 MLQKV
+1074 LQEVVDAK
-1079 ADDRT
+1079 T
-1084 LEGMSVSLDDADYN
+1084 LEGMSVGFDEKQYRE
-1098 KIMQQLADIIKR
+1098 IMQQLADIIKR
-1110 KNAAAGNAQEASQE
+1110 KNAAAGEAEEDSQDPNE
-1124 PSDSPKKESHS
+1124 GHS
-1135 VLEGTGKGS
+1135 IKEGTGKGS
-1144 LFGVSQEDWETL
+1144 ILGVAIDEWQVLIEHIKE
-1156 FSNIAQGKF
+1156 GKLS
-1165 GAEDLRTTIAGI
+1165 AEDFQNVVTGI
-1177 GGAAQEAF
+1177 GSAAEYAF
-1185 SLASKFMDLAK
+1185 STASKFMDLTK

-1201 QLKEY
+1201 QLKDY
-1206 KKNQDNRKNSLE
+1206 KKNQDNRKKSLE

-1245 QEELALKQAKREKT
+1245 QEELALKQAKRDKAL
-1259 MNLTQAIINTALGV
+1259 NLTQAIINTALSV
-1273 TSTLA
+1273 TSTIA
-1278 QFGATPWG
+1278 QLGATPWG
-1286 IAAAAVSA
+1286 IAAAAIAA

-1307 PITTGAE
+1307 PVTSGAE

-1319 GVRRRQDGRTFNA
+1319 GVKRRQDGKSFNA
-1332 RMNPDARGFV
+1332 RLNPDARGFV
-1342 TQPTVIVGEN
+1342 SSPTVIVGEN

-1357 IPHEALENPS
+1357 IPHEALENPT

-1388 FSAVYPV
+1388 FNAVYPA

-1404 GFIDG
+1404 GFIDD
-1409 GNSQPVAA
+1409 GNSRIVTT
-1417 SSDGIDSPAS
+1417 SSDGHEDTAT

-1433 AIEKLMKK
+1433 AIEKLTKK

-1466 RIKRRGQLG
+1466 KLKRRGQLG

>member
-24 TEKEISK
+24 TEKAISK
-31 LESEIK
+31 LESELK

-53 NKKLTEAKSK
+53 NKKLTDAKSK
-63 YAELQRQMNLGQKT
+63 YAELQRQISLDGKT
-77 MAELKSHIKA
+77 MAELKTHVTA

-92 EKAVP
+92 SKAVP
-97 GTENWDAL
+97 GTDNWVAL
-105 NAELIISQKRFREL
+105 NNELLVSSKRLKALEN
-119 TTQAQNTQNALR
+119 QAKNT
-131 KGWDNLGKLS
+131 KEVVSEVWHSWSG
-141 VATNNIVQLY
+141 VAVAANNISNLISRY
-151 GRFSGQIEQAKQ
+151 SGQIEEAKQ

-352 KMPFEEFRDLLNND
+352 KMPFEEFRDLLTND
-366 VNAALVKVLEGMKGD
+366 VNGALVKVLEGMKGD
-381 QGLFDIVDAMDEMN
+381 QGLFNIVDAMDEMH

-427 EGTSLTDE
+427 EGTSLTNE

-463 KLMPAANIAISGTNT
+463 KLMPAANMVIGGTNT
-478 FLGVISKLITLLGKY
+478 FLGVISKLITLFGKY
-493 GYAIG
+493 QAAII
-498 TVTTLTALYIA
+498 TVTGLTALYVA

-576 AAVAALAQGIA
+576 AAVAALAHGIA
-587 SLVSKSREATKELRE
+587 FLVSKSREATKELRE
-602 LNSRTIDTTSSFV
+602 LNKRTVDTTSSFV

-631 KEAATKAAKGSDE
+631 KDAATKAAEGSDE
-644 RKRAIEKINEL
+644 RKRVIDKINEL
-655 YGDYLPHLLTEKTS
+655 YGDYLPQLLTEKTS
-669 NEELETALAN
+669 NEELETALKN
-679 VNTQLEQR
+679 VNTQLEQK
-687 IKLRARES
+687 IKLQAREN
-695 AELDVLQQKE
+695 AEMDIQQHKM
-705 DTVKA
+705 DAVKA
-710 TLHALGAEYEKQNGR
+710 ALDSFNKRYEKMNKGQSLSAAQVGSLTGALSQYYDMPDISHFIEMRDVIAGIFNETIDNQDRQVNNIIALFTEAQENGAKLR
-725 KMSTSDIETLTKG
+725 SMVDGLFGVQSSGKNAPLGTLTDG
-738 ISKSYDAGQM
+738 
-748 TDDLKDEI
+748 
-756 STVFGRDVDW
+756 STED
-766 NTSAKHTV
+766 
-774 YAAPNLP
+774 
-781 PTVKGS
+781 
-787 ATDSPLVNIGNE
+787 
-799 FAKAAANGNELRS
+799 
-812 VIKGLYGD
+812 
-820 LTSEPSGNIT
+820 
-830 PLGKLV
+830 
-836 DGTTKNSGGGTGGN
+836 SGGGTGGK
-850 GGSGGGSDDD
+850 GSSGSSPVETAAE
-860 KWRLDKDE
+860 KSAL
-868 AYLRG
+868 A
-873 KIDLQKK
+873 LQKGLEQVFQEVNEESEK
-880 YAAKEIA
+880 LFQETLKRIEQ
-887 TKDEL
+887 
-892 DAQILQ
+892 DA
-898 LEIDTLDRR
+898 EM
-907 IKSGKVGGEELLKLQ
+907 K
-922 EQLAGKRA
+922 
-930 QQTEKESR
+930 
-938 KDEQQAKEEARKKEE
+938 
-953 QAKTATQLAIDAEKD
+953 TQLVIDNEKD
-968 LKEKAI
+968 LTQKAI
-974 KEENRRYEAEKKKA
+974 MEEDLRYEKERAKA
-988 EGNAESLELV
+988 GDNAELLELA
-998 EKIHQNKLDRI
+998 ETKHQNNLDKIRL
-1009 EIDAFNREIKRLE
+1009 DAFNREVKRLE

-1050 AALKRKHTQ
+1050 AALKRKHTA
-1059 ELAEFD
+1059 ELANFD
-1065 VEYLQSLET
+1065 VEYLQNLEA

-1079 ADDRT
+1079 ADAKT
-1084 LEGMSVSLDDADYN
+1084 LEGMSVSLDDANYN

-1110 KNAAAGNAQEASQE
+1110 KNAAVGTAQESSQE

-1135 VLEGTGKGS
+1135 LTEGTGNGS
-1144 LFGVSQEDWETL
+1144 LFGVSQDDWETFFANL
-1156 FSNIAQGKF
+1156 KEGKF
-1165 GAEDLRTTIAGI
+1165 GAEDLQTVVAGI

-1185 SLASKFMDLAK
+1185 SLASKFMDLTK

-1201 QLKEY
+1201 QLKDY
-1206 KKNQDNRKNSLE
+1206 KKNQDNRKKSLE

-1245 QEELALKQAKREKT
+1245 QEELALKQAKRDKAL
-1259 MNLTQAIINTALGV
+1259 NLTQAIINTALSV
-1273 TSTLA
+1273 TSTIA
-1278 QFGATPWG
+1278 QLGATPWG
-1286 IAAAAVSA
+1286 IAAAAIAA

-1307 PITTGAE
+1307 PVTSGAE

-1319 GVRRRQDGRTFNA
+1319 GVKRRQDGKSFNA
-1332 RMNPDARGFV
+1332 RLNPDARGFV
-1342 TQPTVIVGEN
+1342 SSPTVIVGEN

-1357 IPHEALENPS
+1357 IPHEALENPT

-1388 FSAVYPV
+1388 FNAVYPA
-1395 TAMPGRVSG
+1395 TTMPGRVSG
-1404 GFIDG
+1404 GFIDE
-1409 GNSQPVAA
+1409 GNSRIVTT
-1417 SSDGIDSPAS
+1417 SSDGHEDTAT

-1433 AIEKLMKK
+1433 AIEKLTKK

-1458 KETEEKYN
+1458 KETEDKYN
-1466 RIKRRGQLG
+1466 KLKRRGQLG

>member
-24 TEKEISK
+24 TEKAISK
-31 LESEIK
+31 LESELK
-37 SLKKAEGDHS
+37 SLKNAEGDHS
-47 KEISET
+47 KEIAKT
-53 NKKLTEAKSK
+53 NKKLSEAKSR
-63 YAELQRQMNLGQKT
+63 YSELQRQMTLDKMT

-105 NAELIISQKRFREL
+105 NAELMETRKRFREL
-119 TTQAQNTQNALR
+119 EKQS
-131 KGWDNLGKLS
+131 LS
-141 VATNNIVQLY
+141 TKDVLSMTLTNIGNMAI
-151 GRFSGQIEQAKQ
+151 GARAITDIISGLWNKTEQARE

-207 LARVGGKLGISG
+207 LARVGGKLGLSA

-266 LEKAMLSVGSAI
+266 LERAMLSVGSAI

-303 PNAKISI
+303 PNASISI

-339 AMFRKTE
+339 AMFKKTE

-352 KMPFEEFRDLLNND
+352 KMPFEEFRNLLETD
-366 VNAALVKVLEGMKGD
+366 VNAALIKVLEGMKGD
-381 QGLFDIVDAMDEMN
+381 QGLFDIVDAMGEMH

-405 GALANNVDMLKTQQQ
+405 GALANNVEMLKEQQS
-420 LANEAFQ
+420 LANEAFM
-427 EGTSLTDE
+427 EGTSLTNE

-463 KLMPAANIAISGTNT
+463 KLMPIANMTIGVSNS
-478 FLGVISKLITLLGKY
+478 FLGIISKLITLLGKY

-498 TVTTLTALYIA
+498 TATALTALYIA

-514 YLFSAEF
+514 YLFSADF
-521 RAALLKEVAVL
+521 RAALLKEVAAL
-532 EASSKA
+532 EAAGKA

-543 VTLKILAGG
+543 VSLKILAGG

-576 AAVAALAQGIA
+576 AAVAALAQGI
-587 SLVSKSREATKELRE
+587 SFLVSKSREATKELRE
-602 LNSRTIDTTSSFV
+602 LNKRTVDTTSSFV

-631 KEAATKAAKGSDE
+631 KDAATKAAEGSDE
-644 RKRAIEKINEL
+644 RKRVIDKINEL
-655 YGDYLPHLLTEKTS
+655 YGDYLPQLLTEKTS
-669 NEELETALAN
+669 NEELETALKN
-679 VNTQLEQR
+679 VNTQLEQK
-687 IKLRARES
+687 IKLQAREN
-695 AELDVLQQKE
+695 AEMDIQQHKM
-705 DTVKA
+705 DAVKA
-710 TLHALGAEYEKQNGR
+710 ALDSFNKRYEKMNKGQSLSAAQVGSLTGALSQYYDMPDISHFIEMRDVIAGIFNETIDNQDRQVNNIIALFTEAQENGAKLR
-725 KMSTSDIETLTKG
+725 SMVDGLFGVQSSGKNAPLGTLTG
-738 ISKSYDAGQM
+738 G
-748 TDDLKDEI
+748 
-756 STVFGRDVDW
+756 ST
-766 NTSAKHTV
+766 
-774 YAAPNLP
+774 
-781 PTVKGS
+781 
-787 ATDSPLVNIGNE
+787 E
-799 FAKAAANGNELRS
+799 
-812 VIKGLYGD
+812 
-820 LTSEPSGNIT
+820 
-830 PLGKLV
+830 
-836 DGTTKNSGGGTGGN
+836 NSGDGTGGK
-850 GGSGGGSDDD
+850 GSSGSSPVE
-860 KWRLDKDE
+860 KAAEKSAL
-868 AYLRG
+868 A
-873 KIDLQKK
+873 LQKGLEQVFQEVSEDSEK
-880 YAAKEIA
+880 LFQETLKRIEQ
-887 TKDEL
+887 
-892 DAQILQ
+892 DA
-898 LEIDTLDRR
+898 EM
-907 IKSGKVGGEELLKLQ
+907 K
-922 EQLAGKRA
+922 
-930 QQTEKESR
+930 
-938 KDEQQAKEEARKKEE
+938 
-953 QAKTATQLAIDAEKD
+953 TQLVIDNEKD
-968 LKEKAI
+968 LTQKAI
-974 KEENRRYEAEKKKA
+974 MEEDWRYEKERAKA
-988 EGNAESLELV
+988 GDNAELLELA
-998 EKIHQNKLDRI
+998 ETKHQNNLDKIRL
-1009 EIDAFNREIKRLE
+1009 DAFNREVKRLE

-1065 VEYLQSLET
+1065 VKYLQDLEEK
-1074 MLQKV
+1074 LQEIVDAK
-1079 ADDRT
+1079 T
-1084 LEGMSVSLDDADYN
+1084 LEGMSVGFDEKQYRE
-1098 KIMQQLADIIKR
+1098 IMQQLADIIKR
-1110 KNAAAGNAQEASQE
+1110 KNAAAGEAEEASQDPNE
-1124 PSDSPKKESHS
+1124 GHS
-1135 VLEGTGKGS
+1135 IKEGTGKGS
-1144 LFGVSQEDWETL
+1144 ILGVAIDEWQVLIEHIKE
-1156 FSNIAQGKF
+1156 GKLS
-1165 GAEDLRTTIAGI
+1165 AEDFQNVVTGI
-1177 GGAAQEAF
+1177 GSAAEYAF
-1185 SLASKFMDLAK
+1185 STASKFMDLTK

-1201 QLKEY
+1201 QLKDY
-1206 KKNQDNRKNSLE
+1206 KKNQDNRKKSLE

-1245 QEELALKQAKREKT
+1245 QEELALKQAKRDKAL
-1259 MNLTQAIINTALGV
+1259 NLTQAIINTALSV
-1273 TSTLA
+1273 TSTIA
-1278 QFGATPWG
+1278 QLGATPWG
-1286 IAAAAVSA
+1286 IAAAAIAA

-1307 PITTGAE
+1307 PVTSGAE

-1319 GVRRRQDGRTFNA
+1319 GVKRRQDGKSFNA
-1332 RMNPDARGFV
+1332 RLNPDARGFV
-1342 TQPTVIVGEN
+1342 SSPTVIVGEN

-1367 LLPIISTMETA
+1367 LMPIISTMETA

-1388 FSAVYPV
+1388 FSAIYPADLV
-1395 TAMPGRVSG
+1395 RGRASG
-1404 GFIDG
+1404 GFLADG
-1409 GNSQPVAA
+1409 SSQESSRSAIREENHSGN
-1417 SSDGIDSPAS
+1417 
-1427 DAALTK
+1427 DAALTR
-1433 AIEKLMKK
+1433 AIERLTRK
-1441 LDEPITARVSML
+1441 LDEPITATVSML

-1458 KETEEKYN
+1458 KETEDKYN
-1466 RIKRRGQLG
+1466 KLKRRGQLG

>member
-24 TEKEISK
+24 TEKAISK
-31 LESEIK
+31 LESELK

-53 NKKLTEAKSK
+53 NKKLTDAKSK
-63 YAELQRQMNLGQKT
+63 YAELQRQISLDGKT
-77 MAELKSHIKA
+77 MAELKTHVTA

-92 EKAVP
+92 SKAVP
-97 GTENWDAL
+97 GTDNWVAL
-105 NAELIISQKRFREL
+105 NNELLVSSKRLKALEN
-119 TTQAQNTQNALR
+119 QAKNT
-131 KGWDNLGKLS
+131 KEVVSEVWHSWSG
-141 VATNNIVQLY
+141 VAVAANNISNLISRY
-151 GRFSGQIEQAKQ
+151 SGQIEEAKQ

-266 LEKAMLSVGSAI
+266 LERAMLSVGSAI

-303 PNAKISI
+303 PNASISI

-339 AMFRKTE
+339 AMFKKTE

-352 KMPFEEFRDLLNND
+352 KMPFEEFRNLLETD
-366 VNAALVKVLEGMKGD
+366 VNAALIKVLEGMKGD
-381 QGLFDIVDAMDEMN
+381 QGLFDIVDAMGEMH

-427 EGTSLTDE
+427 EGTSLTNE
-435 FNTKNESATAIQEK
+435 FNTKNESATAIQDK

-463 KLMPAANIAISGTNT
+463 KLMPAANMVIGGTNT
-478 FLGVISKLITLLGKY
+478 FLGVISKLITLFGKY
-493 GYAIG
+493 QAAIITATG
-498 TVTTLTALYIA
+498 LTALYVA

-576 AAVAALAQGIA
+576 AAVAALAHGI
-587 SLVSKSREATKELRE
+587 SFLVSKSREATKELRE
-602 LNSRTIDTTSSFV
+602 LNKRTVDTTSSFV

-631 KEAATKAAKGSDE
+631 KDAATKAAEGSDE
-644 RKRAIEKINEL
+644 RKRVIDKINEL
-655 YGDYLPHLLTEKTS
+655 YGDYLPQLLTEKTS
-669 NEELETALAN
+669 NEELETALKN
-679 VNTQLEQR
+679 VNTQLEQK
-687 IKLRARES
+687 IKLQSREN
-695 AELDVLQQKE
+695 AEMDIQQHKM
-705 DTVKA
+705 DAVKA
-710 TLHALGAEYEKQNGR
+710 ALDSFNKRYEKMNKGQSLSAAQVGSLTGALSQYYDMPDISHFIEMRDVIAGIFDETADNQDRQVNNIIALFTEAQENGVKLR
-725 KMSTSDIETLTKG
+725 SMVDGLFGVQSSGKNAPLGTLTG
-738 ISKSYDAGQM
+738 G
-748 TDDLKDEI
+748 
-756 STVFGRDVDW
+756 STE
-766 NTSAKHTV
+766 N
-774 YAAPNLP
+774 
-781 PTVKGS
+781 
-787 ATDSPLVNIGNE
+787 
-799 FAKAAANGNELRS
+799 
-812 VIKGLYGD
+812 
-820 LTSEPSGNIT
+820 SG
-830 PLGKLV
+830 
-836 DGTTKNSGGGTGGN
+836 DGTGGTGSP
-850 GGSGGGSDDD
+850 GSSTGETAAEKSA
-860 KWRLDKDE
+860 L
-868 AYLRG
+868 A
-873 KIDLQKK
+873 LQKGLEQVFQ
-880 YAAKEIA
+880 EINEESEKLFQE
-887 TKDEL
+887 TLKRIEQ
-892 DAQILQ
+892 DA
-898 LEIDTLDRR
+898 EM
-907 IKSGKVGGEELLKLQ
+907 K
-922 EQLAGKRA
+922 
-930 QQTEKESR
+930 
-938 KDEQQAKEEARKKEE
+938 
-953 QAKTATQLAIDAEKD
+953 TQLVIDNEKD
-968 LKEKAI
+968 LTQKAI
-974 KEENRRYEAEKKKA
+974 MEEDLRYEKERAKA
-988 EGNAESLELV
+988 GDNAELLELA
-998 EKIHQNKLDRI
+998 ETKHQNNLDKIRL
-1009 EIDAFNREIKRLE
+1009 DAFNREVKRLE

-1050 AALKRKHTQ
+1050 AALKRKHTA
-1059 ELAEFD
+1059 ELANFD
-1065 VEYLQSLET
+1065 VEYLQNLEA

-1079 ADDRT
+1079 ADAKT

-1110 KNAAAGNAQEASQE
+1110 KNAAVGTAQESSQE

-1135 VLEGTGKGS
+1135 LTEGTGKGS
-1144 LFGVSQEDWETL
+1144 LFGVSQDEWETFFANL
-1156 FSNIAQGKF
+1156 KEGKF
-1165 GAEDLRTTIAGI
+1165 GAEDLQTVVAGI

-1185 SLASKFMDLAK
+1185 SLASKFMDLTK

-1201 QLKEY
+1201 QLKDY
-1206 KKNQDNRKNSLE
+1206 KKNQDNRKKSLE

-1245 QEELALKQAKREKT
+1245 QEELALKQAKRDKAL
-1259 MNLTQAIINTALGV
+1259 NLTQAIINTALSV
-1273 TSTLA
+1273 TSTIA
-1278 QFGATPWG
+1278 QLGATPWG
-1286 IAAAAVSA
+1286 IAAAAIAA

-1307 PITTGAE
+1307 PVTSGAE

-1319 GVRRRQDGRTFNA
+1319 GVKRRQDGKSFNA
-1332 RMNPDARGFV
+1332 RLNPDARGFV
-1342 TQPTVIVGEN
+1342 SSPTVIVGEN

-1357 IPHEALENPS
+1357 IPHEALENPT

-1388 FSAVYPV
+1388 FNAVYPA

-1404 GFIDG
+1404 GFIDD
-1409 GNSQPVAA
+1409 GNSRIVTT
-1417 SSDGIDSPAS
+1417 SSDGHEGTAT

-1433 AIEKLMKK
+1433 AIEKLTKK

-1458 KETEEKYN
+1458 KETEDKYN
-1466 RIKRRGQLG
+1466 KLKRRGQLG

>member
-24 TEKEISK
+24 TEKAISK
-31 LESEIK
+31 LESELK

-53 NKKLTEAKSK
+53 NKKLTDAKSK
-63 YAELQRQMNLGQKT
+63 FAELQRQMNLDQKT
-77 MAELKSHIKA
+77 MAELKRHIKA

-97 GTENWDAL
+97 GTENWNVL
-105 NAELIISQKRFREL
+105 NAELLECRKRFAEL
-119 TTQAQNTQNALR
+119 
-131 KGWDNLGKLS
+131 
-141 VATNNIVQLY
+141 
-151 GRFSGQIEQAKQ
+151 AKQ
-163 SWLQYDEALV
+163 SQSTKAVLSNTFTNIGNISIGIKALIDIASGLWNKTEQAREAWLQYDEALV

-266 LEKAMLSVGSAI
+266 LERAMLSVGSAI

-303 PNAKISI
+303 PNASISI

-352 KMPFEEFRDLLNND
+352 KMPFEEFRDLLTND
-366 VNAALVKVLEGMKGD
+366 VNGALVKVLEGMKGD
-381 QGLFDIVDAMDEMN
+381 QGLFNIVDAMDEMN

-427 EGTSLTDE
+427 EGTSLTNE
-435 FNTKNESATAIQEK
+435 FNTKNESATAIQDK

-463 KLMPAANIAISGTNT
+463 KLMPAANMVIGGTNT
-478 FLGVISKLITLLGKY
+478 FLGVISKLITLFGKY
-493 GYAIG
+493 QAAII
-498 TVTTLTALYIA
+498 TVTGLTALYVA

-576 AAVAALAQGIA
+576 AAVAALAHGIA
-587 SLVSKSREATKELRE
+587 FLVSKSREATKELKD
-602 LNSRTIDTTSSFV
+602 LNKRTVDTTSSFV

-631 KEAATKAAKGSDE
+631 KDAATSAAEGSDE
-644 RKRAIEKINEL
+644 RKRAIDKINEL
-655 YGDYLPHLLTEKTS
+655 YGDYLQQLLTEKTS
-669 NEELETALAN
+669 NEELETALTN
-679 VNTQLEQR
+679 VNTQLEKK
-687 IKLRARES
+687 IKLQARDN
-695 AELDVLQQKE
+695 AEMDIQQHRTDAIKGAVNAIISSYKE
-705 DTVKA
+705 INGQNMPAEAISSITTKVATAYDT
-710 TLHALGAEYEKQNGR
+710 N
-725 KMSTSDIETLTKG
+725 DIEGLKKDIEESIGKKLPTWDFYSLGNIKDWG
-738 ISKSYDAGQM
+738 LISMK
-748 TDDLKDEI
+748 
-756 STVFGRDVDW
+756 
-766 NTSAKHTV
+766 
-774 YAAPNLP
+774 
-781 PTVKGS
+781 
-787 ATDSPLVNIGNE
+787 NE
-799 FAKAAANGNELRS
+799 FQTAIDKGNELRAT
-812 VIKGLYGD
+812 VNGLFGD
-820 LTSEPSGNIT
+820 LSNGPSGNT
-830 PLGKLV
+830 APLGSLV
-836 DGTTKNSGGGTGGN
+836 DGANGNTGTG
-850 GGSGGGSDDD
+850 SKD
-860 KWRLDKDE
+860 KELSAEEKKRLEKE
-868 AYLRG
+868 
-873 KIDLQKK
+873 
-880 YAAKEIA
+880 AAKER
-887 TKDEL
+887 E
-892 DAQILQ
+892 
-898 LEIDTLDRR
+898 R
-907 IKSGKVGGEELLKLQ
+907 Q
-922 EQLAGKRA
+922 ER
-930 QQTEKESR
+930 ESQR
-938 KDEQQAKEEARKKEE
+938 EEQQRAKEEAKRIEKQEKLKGRLIIES
-953 QAKTATQLAIDAEKD
+953 EKD
-968 LKEKAI
+968 LTQKAL
-974 KEENRRYEAEKKKA
+974 KEEERRYDEEKKTA
-988 EGNAESLELV
+988 EGNAELLELV
-998 EKIHQNKLDRI
+998 ERTHRNRIDKIQF
-1009 EIDAFNREIKRLE
+1009 DAFNREIKRLE
-1022 DEHKLRRTQME
+1022 EEHRLKRQQME

-1050 AALKRKHTQ
+1050 AALKRKHTA
-1059 ELAEFD
+1059 ELANFD
-1065 VEYLQSLET
+1065 VEYLQNLEA

-1079 ADDRT
+1079 ADAKT

-1110 KNAAAGNAQEASQE
+1110 KNAAVGTAQESSQE

-1135 VLEGTGKGS
+1135 LTEGTGKGS
-1144 LFGVSQEDWETL
+1144 LFGVSQDEWETFFANL
-1156 FSNIAQGKF
+1156 KEGKF
-1165 GAEDLRTTIAGI
+1165 GAEDLQTVVVGI

-1185 SLASKFMDLAK
+1185 SLASKFMDLTK

-1201 QLKEY
+1201 QLKDY
-1206 KKNQDNRKNSLE
+1206 KKNQDNRKKSLE

-1259 MNLTQAIINTALGV
+1259 LNLTQAIINTALGV

-1278 QFGATPWG
+1278 QWGVPWG
-1286 IAAAAVSA
+1286 LIPAGIMA

-1307 PITTGAE
+1307 PVTSGAE
-1314 EGGYI
+1314 EGGFI
-1319 GVRRRQDGRTFNA
+1319 NMKRQQDGKSFNA
-1332 RMNPDARGFV
+1332 RLNPDARGFV
-1342 TQPTVIVGEN
+1342 RQPTVIVGEN

-1367 LLPIISTMETA
+1367 LMPIISTMETA

-1388 FSAVYPV
+1388 FNAVYPA

-1404 GFIDG
+1404 GFIDD
-1409 GNSQPVAA
+1409 GNSRIVTT
-1417 SSDGIDSPAS
+1417 SSDGHEGTAT

-1433 AIEKLMKK
+1433 AIEKLTKK

-1458 KETEEKYN
+1458 KETEDKYN
-1466 RIKRRGQLG
+1466 KLKRRGQLG

>member
-24 TEKEISK
+24 TKKEISK

-53 NKKLTEAKSK
+53 NKRLTEAKSK
-63 YAELQRQMNLGQKT
+63 YAELERQMKLDQKT

-119 TTQAQNTQNALR
+119 AIQAQNTQNALR

-141 VATNNIVQLY
+141 VAANNIVQLY

-254 LVDIFQLKGQMG
+254 LVDIFQLKGHMG
-266 LEKAMLSVGSAI
+266 LERAMLSVGSAI

-303 PNAKISI
+303 PNASISI

-339 AMFRKTE
+339 AMFKKTE

-352 KMPFEEFRDLLNND
+352 KMPFEEFRDLLTND
-366 VNAALVKVLEGMKGD
+366 VNGALVKVLEGMKGD
-381 QGLFDIVDAMDEMN
+381 QGLFDIVDAMDEMH

-427 EGTSLTDE
+427 EGTSLTNE

-463 KLMPAANIAISGTNT
+463 KLMPAANMVIGGTNT

-493 GYAIG
+493 QAAII
-498 TVTTLTALYIA
+498 TVTGLTALYVA

-576 AAVAALAQGIA
+576 AAVAVLAQGIA
-587 SLVSKSREATKELRE
+587 SLVSKSREATRELRE

-615 KAQAE
+615 KAQSE

-631 KEAATKAAKGSDE
+631 KDAATKAAEGSDE
-644 RKRAIEKINEL
+644 RKRVIDKINEL
-655 YGDYLPHLLTEKTS
+655 YGDYLPNLLTEKTS
-669 NEELETALAN
+669 NEELETALKS
-679 VNTQLEQR
+679 VNTQLEQK
-687 IKLRARES
+687 IKLQAREN
-695 AELDVLQQKE
+695 AEMDIQKHRTDAIKGAVDAIISSYKKITGQNMPAEAISSITTKVATAYDTNDIKGLQK
-705 DTVKA
+705 
-710 TLHALGAEYEKQNGR
+710 
-725 KMSTSDIETLTKG
+725 DIEESIGKELPTWDFYSLGNTKDWG
-738 ISKSYDAGQM
+738 LISLKS
-748 TDDLKDEI
+748 
-756 STVFGRDVDW
+756 
-766 NTSAKHTV
+766 
-774 YAAPNLP
+774 
-781 PTVKGS
+781 
-787 ATDSPLVNIGNE
+787 E
-799 FAKAAANGNELRS
+799 FQTAIDKGNELRAT
-812 VIKGLYGD
+812 VNGLFGD
-820 LTSEPSGNIT
+820 LSNGPSGNT
-830 PLGKLV
+830 APLGSLV
-836 DGTTKNSGGGTGGN
+836 EGTNGNAGTDPKNKELSAEE
-850 GGSGGGSDDD
+850 
-860 KWRLDKDE
+860 KKRL
-868 AYLRG
+868 
-873 KIDLQKK
+873 
-880 YAAKEIA
+880 
-887 TKDEL
+887 
-892 DAQILQ
+892 
-898 LEIDTLDRR
+898 
-907 IKSGKVGGEELLKLQ
+907 
-922 EQLAGKRA
+922 
-930 QQTEKESR
+930 EKEAKKER
-938 KDEQQAKEEARKKEE
+938 ERQERERQREEKQQAKEEARKIEEQEKLKGRLIIESETDLTEKALKEE
-953 QAKTATQLAIDAEKD
+953 Q
-968 LKEKAI
+968 
-974 KEENRRYEAEKKKA
+974 RRYDEEKKTA
-988 EGNAESLELV
+988 EGNAELLELV
-998 EKIHQNKLDRI
+998 ERTHRNRIDKIQF
-1009 EIDAFNREIKRLE
+1009 DAFNREIKRLE
-1022 DEHKLRRTQME
+1022 EEHRLKRQQME

-1050 AALKRKHTQ
+1050 AALKRKHTA
-1059 ELAEFD
+1059 ELANFD
-1065 VEYLQSLET
+1065 VEYLQDLEEK
-1074 MLQKV
+1074 LQEVVDAK
-1079 ADDRT
+1079 T
-1084 LEGMSVSLDDADYN
+1084 LEGMSVGFDEKQYRE
-1098 KIMQQLADIIKR
+1098 IMQQLADIIKR
-1110 KNAAAGNAQEASQE
+1110 KNAAAGEAGEDSQDPNE
-1124 PSDSPKKESHS
+1124 GHS
-1135 VLEGTGKGS
+1135 IKEGTGKGS
-1144 LFGVSQEDWETL
+1144 ILGVAIDEWQVLIEHIKE
-1156 FSNIAQGKF
+1156 GKLS
-1165 GAEDLRTTIAGI
+1165 AEDFQNVVTGI
-1177 GGAAQEAF
+1177 GSAAEYAF
-1185 SLASKFMDLAK
+1185 STASKFMDLTK

-1201 QLKEY
+1201 QLKDY
-1206 KKNQDNRKNSLE
+1206 KKNQDNRKKSLE

-1245 QEELALKQAKREKT
+1245 QEELALKQAKRDKAL
-1259 MNLTQAIINTALGV
+1259 NLTQAIINTALSV
-1273 TSTLA
+1273 TSTIA
-1278 QFGATPWG
+1278 QLGATPWG
-1286 IAAAAVSA
+1286 IAAAAIAA

-1307 PITTGAE
+1307 PVTSGAE

-1319 GVRRRQDGRTFNA
+1319 GVKRRQDGKSFNA
-1332 RMNPDARGFV
+1332 RLNPDARGFV
-1342 TQPTVIVGEN
+1342 SSPTVIVGEN

-1357 IPHEALENPS
+1357 IPHEALENPT

-1388 FSAVYPV
+1388 LNAVYPA

-1404 GFIDG
+1404 GFIDD
-1409 GNSQPVAA
+1409 GNSRIVTT
-1417 SSDGIDSPAS
+1417 SSDGHEDTAT

-1433 AIEKLMKK
+1433 AIEKLTKK

-1458 KETEEKYN
+1458 KETEDKYN
-1466 RIKRRGQLG
+1466 KLKRRGQLG

>member
-24 TEKEISK
+24 TEKAISK
-31 LESEIK
+31 LESELK
-37 SLKKAEGDHS
+37 SLKNAEGDHS
-47 KEISET
+47 KEIAKT
-53 NKKLTEAKSK
+53 NKKLSEAKSR
-63 YAELQRQMNLGQKT
+63 YSELQRQMTLDKMT

-105 NAELIISQKRFREL
+105 NAELMETRKRFREL
-119 TTQAQNTQNALR
+119 EKQS
-131 KGWDNLGKLS
+131 LS
-141 VATNNIVQLY
+141 TKDVLSMTLTNIGNMAI
-151 GRFSGQIEQAKQ
+151 GARAITDIISGLWNKTEQARE

-185 IEELSAELKKF
+185 IEDLSAGLKKF

-207 LARVGGKLGISG
+207 LARVGGKLGLSA

-266 LEKAMLSVGSAI
+266 LERAMLSVGSAI

-303 PNAKISI
+303 PNASISI

-339 AMFRKTE
+339 AMFKKTE

-352 KMPFEEFRDLLNND
+352 KMPFEEFRNLLETD
-366 VNAALVKVLEGMKGD
+366 VNAALIKVLEGMKGD
-381 QGLFDIVDAMDEMN
+381 QGLFDIVDAMGEMH

-405 GALANNVDMLKTQQQ
+405 GALANNVEMLKEQQS
-420 LANEAFQ
+420 LANEAFM
-427 EGTSLTDE
+427 EGTSLTNE

-463 KLMPAANIAISGTNT
+463 KLMPIANMTIGVSNS
-478 FLGVISKLITLLGKY
+478 FLGIISKLITLLGKY

-498 TVTTLTALYIA
+498 TATALTALYIA

-514 YLFSAEF
+514 YIFSADF

-532 EASSKA
+532 EAAGKA

-543 VTLKILAGG
+543 VSLKILAGG

-576 AAVAALAQGIA
+576 AAVAALAQGI
-587 SLVSKSREATKELRE
+587 SFLVSKSREATKELRD
-602 LNSRTIDTTSSFV
+602 LNKRTVDTTSSFV

-631 KEAATKAAKGSDE
+631 KDAATKAAEGSDE
-644 RKRAIEKINEL
+644 RKRVIDKINEL
-655 YGDYLPHLLTEKTS
+655 YGDYLPQLLTEKTS
-669 NEELETALAN
+669 NEELETALKN
-679 VNTQLEQR
+679 VNTQLEQK
-687 IKLRARES
+687 IKLQAREN
-695 AELDVLQQKE
+695 AEMDIQQHKM
-705 DTVKA
+705 DAVKA
-710 TLHALGAEYEKQNGR
+710 ALDSFNKRYEKMNKGQSLSAAQVGSLTGALSQYYDMPDISHFIEMRDVIAGIFDETADNQDRQVNNIIALFTEAQENGVKLR
-725 KMSTSDIETLTKG
+725 SMVDGLFGVQSSGKNAPLGTLTG
-738 ISKSYDAGQM
+738 G
-748 TDDLKDEI
+748 
-756 STVFGRDVDW
+756 STE
-766 NTSAKHTV
+766 N
-774 YAAPNLP
+774 
-781 PTVKGS
+781 
-787 ATDSPLVNIGNE
+787 
-799 FAKAAANGNELRS
+799 
-812 VIKGLYGD
+812 
-820 LTSEPSGNIT
+820 SG
-830 PLGKLV
+830 
-836 DGTTKNSGGGTGGN
+836 DGTGGTGSP
-850 GGSGGGSDDD
+850 GSSTGETAAEKSA
-860 KWRLDKDE
+860 L
-868 AYLRG
+868 A
-873 KIDLQKK
+873 LQKGLEQVFQ
-880 YAAKEIA
+880 EINEESEKLFQE
-887 TKDEL
+887 TLKRIEQ
-892 DAQILQ
+892 DA
-898 LEIDTLDRR
+898 EM
-907 IKSGKVGGEELLKLQ
+907 K
-922 EQLAGKRA
+922 
-930 QQTEKESR
+930 
-938 KDEQQAKEEARKKEE
+938 
-953 QAKTATQLAIDAEKD
+953 TQLVIDNEKD
-968 LKEKAI
+968 LTQKAI
-974 KEENRRYEAEKKKA
+974 MEEDWRYEKERAKA
-988 EGNAESLELV
+988 GDNAELLELA
-998 EKIHQNKLDRI
+998 ETKHQNNLDKIRL
-1009 EIDAFNREIKRLE
+1009 DAFNREVKRLE

-1065 VEYLQSLET
+1065 VKYLQDLEEK
-1074 MLQKV
+1074 LQEVVDAK
-1079 ADDRT
+1079 T
-1084 LEGMSVSLDDADYN
+1084 LEGMSVGFDEKQYRE
-1098 KIMQQLADIIKR
+1098 IMQQLADIIKR
-1110 KNAAAGNAQEASQE
+1110 KNAAAGEAEEDSQDPNE
-1124 PSDSPKKESHS
+1124 GHS
-1135 VLEGTGKGS
+1135 IKEGTGKGS
-1144 LFGVSQEDWETL
+1144 ILGVAIDEWQVLIEHIKE
-1156 FSNIAQGKF
+1156 GKLS
-1165 GAEDLRTTIAGI
+1165 AEDFQNVVTGI
-1177 GGAAQEAF
+1177 GSAAEYAF
-1185 SLASKFMDLAK
+1185 STASKFMDLTK

-1201 QLKEY
+1201 QLKDY
-1206 KKNQDNRKNSLE
+1206 KKNQDNRKKSLE

-1245 QEELALKQAKREKT
+1245 QEELALKQAKRDKAL
-1259 MNLTQAIINTALGV
+1259 NLTQAIINTALSV
-1273 TSTLA
+1273 TSTIA
-1278 QFGATPWG
+1278 QLGATPWG
-1286 IAAAAVSA
+1286 IAAAAIAA

-1307 PITTGAE
+1307 PVTSGAE

-1319 GVRRRQDGRTFNA
+1319 GVKRRQDGKSFNA
-1332 RMNPDARGFV
+1332 RLNPDARGFV
-1342 TQPTVIVGEN
+1342 SSPTVIVGEN

-1388 FSAVYPV
+1388 FNAVYPA

-1404 GFIDG
+1404 GFIDD
-1409 GNSQPVAA
+1409 GNSRIVTT
-1417 SSDGIDSPAS
+1417 SSDGHEDTAT

-1433 AIEKLMKK
+1433 AIEKLTKK

-1458 KETEEKYN
+1458 KETEDKYN
-1466 RIKRRGQLG
+1466 KLKRRGQLG

>member
-24 TEKEISK
+24 TKKEISK

-53 NKKLTEAKSK
+53 NKRLTEAKSK
-63 YAELQRQMNLGQKT
+63 YAELERQMKLDQKT

-119 TTQAQNTQNALR
+119 AIQAQNTQNALR

-141 VATNNIVQLY
+141 VAANNIVQLY

-254 LVDIFQLKGQMG
+254 LVDIFQLKGHMG
-266 LEKAMLSVGSAI
+266 LERAMLSVGSAI

-303 PNAKISI
+303 PNASISI

-339 AMFRKTE
+339 AMFKKTE

-352 KMPFEEFRDLLNND
+352 KMPFEEFRDLLTND
-366 VNAALVKVLEGMKGD
+366 VNGALVKVLEGMKGD
-381 QGLFDIVDAMDEMN
+381 QGLFDIVDAMDEMH

-427 EGTSLTDE
+427 EGTSLTNE

-463 KLMPAANIAISGTNT
+463 KLMPAANMVIGGTNT

-493 GYAIG
+493 QAAII
-498 TVTTLTALYIA
+498 TVTGLTALYVA

-576 AAVAALAQGIA
+576 AAVAVLAQGIA
-587 SLVSKSREATKELRE
+587 SLVSKSREATRELRE

-615 KAQAE
+615 KAQSE

-631 KEAATKAAKGSDE
+631 KDAATKAAEGSDE
-644 RKRAIEKINEL
+644 RKRVIDKINEL
-655 YGDYLPHLLTEKTS
+655 YGDYLPNLLTEKIS
-669 NEELETALAN
+669 NEELETALKS
-679 VNTQLEQR
+679 VNTQLEQK
-687 IKLRARES
+687 IKLQAREN
-695 AELDVLQQKE
+695 AEMDIQKHRTDAIKGAVDAIISSYKKITGQNMPAEAISSITTKVATAYDTNDIKGLQK
-705 DTVKA
+705 
-710 TLHALGAEYEKQNGR
+710 
-725 KMSTSDIETLTKG
+725 DIEESIGKELPTWDFYSLGNTKDWG
-738 ISKSYDAGQM
+738 LISLKS
-748 TDDLKDEI
+748 
-756 STVFGRDVDW
+756 
-766 NTSAKHTV
+766 
-774 YAAPNLP
+774 
-781 PTVKGS
+781 
-787 ATDSPLVNIGNE
+787 E
-799 FAKAAANGNELRS
+799 FQTAIDKGNELRAT
-812 VIKGLYGD
+812 VNGLFGD
-820 LTSEPSGNIT
+820 LSNGPSGNT
-830 PLGKLV
+830 APLGSLV
-836 DGTTKNSGGGTGGN
+836 EGTNGNAGTDPKNKELSAEE
-850 GGSGGGSDDD
+850 
-860 KWRLDKDE
+860 KKRL
-868 AYLRG
+868 
-873 KIDLQKK
+873 
-880 YAAKEIA
+880 
-887 TKDEL
+887 
-892 DAQILQ
+892 
-898 LEIDTLDRR
+898 
-907 IKSGKVGGEELLKLQ
+907 
-922 EQLAGKRA
+922 
-930 QQTEKESR
+930 EKEAKKER
-938 KDEQQAKEEARKKEE
+938 ERQERERQREEKQQAKEEARKIEEQEKLKGRLIIESETDLTEKALKEE
-953 QAKTATQLAIDAEKD
+953 Q
-968 LKEKAI
+968 
-974 KEENRRYEAEKKKA
+974 RRYDEEKKTA
-988 EGNAESLELV
+988 EGNAELLELV
-998 EKIHQNKLDRI
+998 ERTHRNRIDKIQF
-1009 EIDAFNREIKRLE
+1009 DAFNREIKRLE
-1022 DEHKLRRTQME
+1022 EEHRLKRQQME

-1050 AALKRKHTQ
+1050 AALKRKHTA
-1059 ELAEFD
+1059 ELANFD
-1065 VEYLQSLET
+1065 VEYLQDLEEK
-1074 MLQKV
+1074 LQEVVDAK
-1079 ADDRT
+1079 T
-1084 LEGMSVSLDDADYN
+1084 LEGMSVGFDEKQYRE
-1098 KIMQQLADIIKR
+1098 IMQQLADIIKR
-1110 KNAAAGNAQEASQE
+1110 KNAAAGEAGEDSQDPNE
-1124 PSDSPKKESHS
+1124 GHS
-1135 VLEGTGKGS
+1135 IKEGTGKGS
-1144 LFGVSQEDWETL
+1144 ILGVAIDEWQVLIEHIKE
-1156 FSNIAQGKF
+1156 GKLS
-1165 GAEDLRTTIAGI
+1165 AEDFQNVVTGI
-1177 GGAAQEAF
+1177 GSAAEYAF
-1185 SLASKFMDLAK
+1185 STASKFMDLTK

-1201 QLKEY
+1201 QLKDY
-1206 KKNQDNRKNSLE
+1206 KKNQDNRKKSLE

-1245 QEELALKQAKREKT
+1245 QEELALKQAKRDKAL
-1259 MNLTQAIINTALGV
+1259 NLTQAIINTALSV
-1273 TSTLA
+1273 TSTIA
-1278 QFGATPWG
+1278 QLGATPWG
-1286 IAAAAVSA
+1286 IAAAAIAA

-1307 PITTGAE
+1307 PVTSGAE

-1319 GVRRRQDGRTFNA
+1319 GVKRRQDGKSFNA
-1332 RMNPDARGFV
+1332 RLNPDARGFV
-1342 TQPTVIVGEN
+1342 SSPTVIVGEN

-1357 IPHEALENPS
+1357 IPHEALENPT

-1388 FSAVYPV
+1388 FNAVYPT

-1404 GFIDG
+1404 GFIDD
-1409 GNSQPVAA
+1409 GNSRIVTT
-1417 SSDGIDSPAS
+1417 SSDGHEDTAT

-1433 AIEKLMKK
+1433 AIEKLTKK

-1458 KETEEKYN
+1458 RETEEKYN
-1466 RIKRRGQLG
+1466 KLRRRGQLG

>member
-24 TEKEISK
+24 TEKAISK
-31 LESEIK
+31 LESELK
-37 SLKKAEGDHS
+37 SLKKAEGDNS
-47 KEISET
+47 KEIAET

-63 YAELQRQMNLGQKT
+63 YAELQRQMSLDQKT

-97 GTENWDAL
+97 GTDNWDAL

-119 TTQAQNTQNALR
+119 AIQAKNTQNTLL
-131 KGWDNLGKLS
+131 KGWDNFGKLS
-141 VATNNIVQLY
+141 VASNNIIQLY
-151 GRFSGQIEQAKQ
+151 SRFSGRIDEAKQ

-185 IEELSAELKKF
+185 IEDLSAELKKF

-207 LARVGGKLGISG
+207 LARVGGKLGLSA

-266 LEKAMLSVGSAI
+266 LERAMLSVGSAI

-303 PNAKISI
+303 PNASISI

-339 AMFRKTE
+339 AMFKKTE
-346 TFAQIA
+346 TFAEIA
-352 KMPFEEFRDLLNND
+352 SMPFEEFRNLLETD
-366 VNAALVKVLEGMKGD
+366 VNAALIKVLEGMKGD
-381 QGLFDIVDAMDEMN
+381 QGLFDIVDAMGEMH

-405 GALANNVDMLKTQQQ
+405 GALANNVEMLKEQQS
-420 LANEAFQ
+420 LANEAFM
-427 EGTSLTDE
+427 EGTSLTNE

-463 KLMPAANIAISGTNT
+463 KLMPLSNEMIGHTGNFLKIISQLVGLIVKYEVALKVLGGSIVLYNI
-478 FLGVISKLITLLGKY
+478 Y
-493 GYAIG
+493 
-498 TVTTLTALYIA
+498 
-509 KKKIA
+509 KKIA

-521 RAALLKEVAVL
+521 RTAILKEVAVL
-532 EASSKA
+532 EAAGKA

-543 VTLKILAGG
+543 VSLKILAGG

-576 AAVAALAQGIA
+576 AGIAALAQGI
-587 SLVSKSREATKELRE
+587 SFLVSKSREATKELRE
-602 LNSRTIDTTSSFV
+602 LNKRTVDTTSSFV

-631 KEAATKAAKGSDE
+631 KDAATSAAEGSDE
-644 RKRAIEKINEL
+644 RKRAIDKINEL
-655 YGDYLPHLLTEKTS
+655 YGDYLPNLLTEKTS
-669 NEELETALAN
+669 NEELETALKN
-679 VNTQLEQR
+679 VNTQLEQK
-687 IKLRARES
+687 IKLQAREN
-695 AELDVLQQKE
+695 AELDIQQHKM
-705 DTVKA
+705 DTIKA
-710 TLHALGAEYEKQNGR
+710 VVDALAKDYEKKFGKKIPTAVMQN
-725 KMSTSDIETLTKG
+725 LA
-738 ISKSYDAGQM
+738 SKASSAYDSG
-748 TDDLKDEI
+748 
-756 STVFGRDVDW
+756 STVGLQKSIEDLYGRDFQWGSQNSRPGFDFQAW
-766 NTSAKHTV
+766 NILAIR
-774 YAAPNLP
+774 
-781 PTVKGS
+781 
-787 ATDSPLVNIGNE
+787 DE
-799 FAKAAANGNELRS
+799 FQTAIDKGNELRAT
-812 VIKGLYGD
+812 VNGLFGE
-820 LTSEPSGNIT
+820 LGNGPSGNT
-830 PLGKLV
+830 APLGTLT
-836 DGTTKNSGGGTGGN
+836 DGSTEDSGGGTGGT
-850 GGSGGGSDDD
+850 GGKGSSGSSPVE
-860 KWRLDKDE
+860 KAAEKSAL
-868 AYLRG
+868 A
-873 KIDLQKK
+873 LQKGLEQVFQEVSEDSEK
-880 YAAKEIA
+880 LFQETLKRIEQ
-887 TKDEL
+887 
-892 DAQILQ
+892 DA
-898 LEIDTLDRR
+898 EM
-907 IKSGKVGGEELLKLQ
+907 K
-922 EQLAGKRA
+922 
-930 QQTEKESR
+930 
-938 KDEQQAKEEARKKEE
+938 
-953 QAKTATQLAIDAEKD
+953 TQLVIDNEKD
-968 LKEKAI
+968 LTQKAI
-974 KEENRRYEAEKKKA
+974 MEEDWRYEKERTKA
-988 EGNAESLELV
+988 GDNAELLELA
-998 EKIHQNKLDRI
+998 ETKHQNNLDKIRL
-1009 EIDAFNREIKRLE
+1009 DAFNREVKRLE

-1050 AALKRKHTQ
+1050 AALKRKHTA
-1059 ELAEFD
+1059 ELANFD
-1065 VEYLQSLET
+1065 VEYLQNLEA

-1079 ADDRT
+1079 ADAKT

-1110 KNAAAGNAQEASQE
+1110 KNAAVGTAQESSQE

-1135 VLEGTGKGS
+1135 LTEGTGNGS
-1144 LFGVSQEDWETL
+1144 LFGVSQDDWETFFANL
-1156 FSNIAQGKF
+1156 KEGKF
-1165 GAEDLRTTIAGI
+1165 GAEDLQTVVAGI

-1185 SLASKFMDLAK
+1185 SLASKFMDLTK

-1201 QLKEY
+1201 QLKDY
-1206 KKNQDNRKNSLE
+1206 KKNQDNRKKSLE

-1245 QEELALKQAKREKT
+1245 QEELALKQAKRDKAL
-1259 MNLTQAIINTALGV
+1259 NLTQAIINTALSV
-1273 TSTLA
+1273 TSTIA
-1278 QFGATPWG
+1278 QLGATPWG
-1286 IAAAAVSA
+1286 IAAAAIAA

-1307 PITTGAE
+1307 PVTSGAE

-1319 GVRRRQDGRTFNA
+1319 GVKRRQDGKSFNA
-1332 RMNPDARGFV
+1332 RLNPDARGFV
-1342 TQPTVIVGEN
+1342 SSPTVIVGEN

-1357 IPHEALENPS
+1357 IPHEALENPT

-1388 FSAVYPV
+1388 FNAVYPA

-1404 GFIDG
+1404 GFIDD
-1409 GNSQPVAA
+1409 GNSRIVTT
-1417 SSDGIDSPAS
+1417 SSDGHEDTAT

-1433 AIEKLMKK
+1433 AIEKLTKK

-1466 RIKRRGQLG
+1466 KLKRRGQLG

>member
-24 TEKEISK
+24 TEKAISK
-31 LESEIK
+31 LESELK

-53 NKKLTEAKSK
+53 NKKLTDAKSK
-63 YAELQRQMNLGQKT
+63 YAELQRQMNLDQKT

-105 NAELIISQKRFREL
+105 NAELMETRKRFREL
-119 TTQAQNTQNALR
+119 EKQSLSTKDVLSETLTNIGNMAIGARAITDIISGL
-131 KGWDNLGKLS
+131 WDK
-141 VATNNIVQLY
+141 T
-151 GRFSGQIEQAKQ
+151 EQARE

-185 IEELSAELKKF
+185 IEELSEELKKF

-207 LARVGGKLGISG
+207 LARVGGKLGLSG

-266 LEKAMLSVGSAI
+266 LERAMLSVGSAI

-303 PNAKISI
+303 PNASISI

-339 AMFRKTE
+339 AMFKKTE

-352 KMPFEEFRDLLNND
+352 KMPFKEFRDLLTND
-366 VNAALVKVLEGMKGD
+366 VNGALVKVLEGMKGD
-381 QGLFDIVDAMDEMN
+381 QGLFDIVDAMDEMH

-427 EGTSLTDE
+427 EGTSLTNE

-463 KLMPAANIAISGTNT
+463 KLMPIANMTIGVSNS
-478 FLGVISKLITLLGKY
+478 FLGIISKLITLLGKY

-498 TVTTLTALYIA
+498 TATALTALYIV

-514 YLFSAEF
+514 YLFSADF
-521 RAALLKEVAVL
+521 RVALMKEVAAL
-532 EASSKA
+532 EAAGKA

-543 VTLKILAGG
+543 VSLKILAGG

-576 AAVAALAQGIA
+576 AAVAVLAQGIA
-587 SLVSKSREATKELRE
+587 SLVSKSREATRELRE
-602 LNSRTIDTTSSFV
+602 LNSRTIDTTSSLV
-615 KAQAE
+615 KAQSE

-631 KEAATKAAKGSDE
+631 KDAATKAAEGSDE
-644 RKRAIEKINEL
+644 RKRVIDKINEL
-655 YGDYLPHLLTEKTS
+655 YGDYLPNLLTEKTS
-669 NEELETALAN
+669 NEELETALKN
-679 VNTQLEQR
+679 VNTQLEQK
-687 IKLRARES
+687 IKLQAREN
-695 AELDVLQQKE
+695 AEMDIQKHRTDAIKGAVDAIISSYKKITGQNMPAEAISSITTKVAKAYDTNDIKGLQK
-705 DTVKA
+705 
-710 TLHALGAEYEKQNGR
+710 
-725 KMSTSDIETLTKG
+725 DIEESIGKELPTWDFYSLGNTKDWG
-738 ISKSYDAGQM
+738 LISLKS
-748 TDDLKDEI
+748 
-756 STVFGRDVDW
+756 
-766 NTSAKHTV
+766 
-774 YAAPNLP
+774 
-781 PTVKGS
+781 
-787 ATDSPLVNIGNE
+787 E
-799 FAKAAANGNELRS
+799 FQTAIDKGNELRAT
-812 VIKGLYGD
+812 VNGLFGD
-820 LTSEPSGNIT
+820 LSNGPSGNT
-830 PLGKLV
+830 APLGSLI
-836 DGTTKNSGGGTGGN
+836 DGANGNAGTDPKNKELSAEER
-850 GGSGGGSDDD
+850 
-860 KWRLDKDE
+860 KRLEEE
-868 AYLRG
+868 A
-873 KIDLQKK
+873 KK
-880 YAAKEIA
+880 ER
-887 TKDEL
+887 ER
-892 DAQILQ
+892 QERERQ
-898 LEIDTLDRR
+898 R
-907 IKSGKVGGEELLKLQ
+907 EEK
-922 EQLAGKRA
+922 
-930 QQTEKESR
+930 
-938 KDEQQAKEEARKKEE
+938 QQAKEEARKIEEQEKLKGRLIIESETDLTEKALKEE
-953 QAKTATQLAIDAEKD
+953 Q
-968 LKEKAI
+968 
-974 KEENRRYEAEKKKA
+974 RRYDEEKKTA
-988 EGNAESLELV
+988 EGNAELLELV
-998 EKIHQNKLDRI
+998 ERTHRNRIDKIQF
-1009 EIDAFNREIKRLE
+1009 DAFNREIKRLE
-1022 DEHKLRRTQME
+1022 EEHRLKRQQME

-1050 AALKRKHTQ
+1050 AALKRKHTA
-1059 ELAEFD
+1059 ELANFD
-1065 VEYLQSLET
+1065 VEYLQNLET

-1079 ADDRT
+1079 ADAKT

-1110 KNAAAGNAQEASQE
+1110 KNAAVGTAQESSQE
-1124 PSDSPKKESHS
+1124 SSDGPKKESHS
-1135 VLEGTGKGS
+1135 LTEGTGNGS
-1144 LFGVSQEDWETL
+1144 LFGVSQDDWETFFANL
-1156 FSNIAQGKF
+1156 KEGKF
-1165 GAEDLRTTIAGI
+1165 GAEDLQTVVAGI

-1185 SLASKFMDLAK
+1185 SLASKFMDLTK

-1201 QLKEY
+1201 QLKDY
-1206 KKNQDNRKNSLE
+1206 KKNQDNRKKSLE

-1245 QEELALKQAKREKT
+1245 QEELALKQAKRDKAL
-1259 MNLTQAIINTALGV
+1259 NLTQAIINTALSV
-1273 TSTLA
+1273 TSTIA
-1278 QFGATPWG
+1278 QLGATPWG
-1286 IAAAAVSA
+1286 IAAAAIAA

-1307 PITTGAE
+1307 PVTSGAE

-1319 GVRRRQDGRTFNA
+1319 GVKRRQDGKSFNA
-1332 RMNPDARGFV
+1332 RLNPDARGFV
-1342 TQPTVIVGEN
+1342 SSPTVIVGEN

-1357 IPHEALENPS
+1357 IPHEALENPT

-1388 FSAVYPV
+1388 FNAVYPA

-1404 GFIDG
+1404 GFIDD
-1409 GNSQPVAA
+1409 GNSRIVTT
-1417 SSDGIDSPAS
+1417 SSDGHEGTAT

-1433 AIEKLMKK
+1433 AIEKLTKK

-1458 KETEEKYN
+1458 KETEDKYN
-1466 RIKRRGQLG
+1466 KLKRRGQLG

>member
-24 TEKEISK
+24 TEKAISK
-31 LESEIK
+31 LESELK

-53 NKKLTEAKSK
+53 NKKLTDAKSK
-63 YAELQRQMNLGQKT
+63 YAELQRQISLDGKT
-77 MAELKSHIKA
+77 MAELKTHVTA

-92 EKAVP
+92 SKAVP
-97 GTENWDAL
+97 GTDNWVAL
-105 NAELIISQKRFREL
+105 NNELLVSSKRLKALEN
-119 TTQAQNTQNALR
+119 QAKNT
-131 KGWDNLGKLS
+131 KEVVSEVWHSWSG
-141 VATNNIVQLY
+141 VAVAANNISNLISRY
-151 GRFSGQIEQAKQ
+151 SGQIEEAKQ

-219 KEDLLEFVSAADKI
+219 KEDPLEFVSAADKI

-352 KMPFEEFRDLLNND
+352 KMPFEEFRDLLTND
-366 VNAALVKVLEGMKGD
+366 VNGALVKVLEGMKGD
-381 QGLFDIVDAMDEMN
+381 QGLFNIVDAMDEMH

-427 EGTSLTDE
+427 EGTSLTNE

-463 KLMPAANIAISGTNT
+463 KLMPAANMVIGGTNT
-478 FLGVISKLITLLGKY
+478 FLGVISKLITLFGKY
-493 GYAIG
+493 QAAII
-498 TVTTLTALYIA
+498 TVTGLTALYVA

-576 AAVAALAQGIA
+576 AAVAALAHGIA
-587 SLVSKSREATKELRE
+587 FLVSKSREATKELRE
-602 LNSRTIDTTSSFV
+602 LNKRTVDTTSSFV

-631 KEAATKAAKGSDE
+631 KDAATKAAEGSDE
-644 RKRAIEKINEL
+644 RKRVIDKINEL
-655 YGDYLPHLLTEKTS
+655 YGDYLPQLLTEKTS
-669 NEELETALAN
+669 NEELETALKN
-679 VNTQLEQR
+679 VNTQLEQK
-687 IKLRARES
+687 IKLQAREN
-695 AELDVLQQKE
+695 AEMDIQQHKM
-705 DTVKA
+705 DAVKA
-710 TLHALGAEYEKQNGR
+710 ALDSFNKRYEKMNKGQSLSAAQVGSLTGALSQYYDMPDISHFIEMRDVIAGIFNETIDNQDRQVNNIIALFTEAQENGAKLR
-725 KMSTSDIETLTKG
+725 SMVDGLFGVQSSGKNAPLGTLTDG
-738 ISKSYDAGQM
+738 
-748 TDDLKDEI
+748 
-756 STVFGRDVDW
+756 STED
-766 NTSAKHTV
+766 
-774 YAAPNLP
+774 
-781 PTVKGS
+781 
-787 ATDSPLVNIGNE
+787 
-799 FAKAAANGNELRS
+799 
-812 VIKGLYGD
+812 
-820 LTSEPSGNIT
+820 
-830 PLGKLV
+830 
-836 DGTTKNSGGGTGGN
+836 SGGGTGGK
-850 GGSGGGSDDD
+850 GSSGSSPVETAAE
-860 KWRLDKDE
+860 KSAL
-868 AYLRG
+868 A
-873 KIDLQKK
+873 LQKGLEQVFQEVNEESEK
-880 YAAKEIA
+880 LFQETLKRIEQ
-887 TKDEL
+887 
-892 DAQILQ
+892 DA
-898 LEIDTLDRR
+898 EM
-907 IKSGKVGGEELLKLQ
+907 K
-922 EQLAGKRA
+922 
-930 QQTEKESR
+930 
-938 KDEQQAKEEARKKEE
+938 
-953 QAKTATQLAIDAEKD
+953 TQLVIDNEKD
-968 LKEKAI
+968 LTQKAI
-974 KEENRRYEAEKKKA
+974 MEEDLRYEKERAKA
-988 EGNAESLELV
+988 GDNAELLELA
-998 EKIHQNKLDRI
+998 ETKHQNNLDKIRL
-1009 EIDAFNREIKRLE
+1009 DAFNREVKRLE

-1050 AALKRKHTQ
+1050 AALKRKHTA
-1059 ELAEFD
+1059 ELANFD
-1065 VEYLQSLET
+1065 VEYLQNLEA

-1079 ADDRT
+1079 ADAKT
-1084 LEGMSVSLDDADYN
+1084 LEGMSVSLDDANYN

-1110 KNAAAGNAQEASQE
+1110 KNAAVGTAQESSQE

-1135 VLEGTGKGS
+1135 LTEGTGNGS
-1144 LFGVSQEDWETL
+1144 LFGVSQDDWETFFANL
-1156 FSNIAQGKF
+1156 KEGKF
-1165 GAEDLRTTIAGI
+1165 GAEDLQTVVAGI

-1185 SLASKFMDLAK
+1185 SLASKFMDLTK

-1201 QLKEY
+1201 QLKDY
-1206 KKNQDNRKNSLE
+1206 KKNQDNRKKSLE

-1245 QEELALKQAKREKT
+1245 QEELALKQAKRDKAL
-1259 MNLTQAIINTALGV
+1259 NLTQAIINTALSV
-1273 TSTLA
+1273 TSTIA
-1278 QFGATPWG
+1278 QLGATPWG
-1286 IAAAAVSA
+1286 IAAAAIAA

-1307 PITTGAE
+1307 PVTSGAE

-1319 GVRRRQDGRTFNA
+1319 GVKRRQDGKSFNA
-1332 RMNPDARGFV
+1332 RLNPDARGFV
-1342 TQPTVIVGEN
+1342 SSPTVIVGEN

-1357 IPHEALENPS
+1357 IPHEALENPT

-1388 FSAVYPV
+1388 FNAVYPA

-1404 GFIDG
+1404 GFIDE
-1409 GNSQPVAA
+1409 GNSRIVTT
-1417 SSDGIDSPAS
+1417 SSDGHEDTAT

-1433 AIEKLMKK
+1433 AIEKLTKK

-1458 KETEEKYN
+1458 KETEDKYN
-1466 RIKRRGQLG
+1466 KLKRRGQLG

>member
-24 TEKEISK
+24 TEKAISK
-31 LESEIK
+31 LESELK

-53 NKKLTEAKSK
+53 NKKLTDAKSK
-63 YAELQRQMNLGQKT
+63 YAELQRQISLDGKT
-77 MAELKSHIKA
+77 MAELKTHVTA

-92 EKAVP
+92 SKAVP
-97 GTENWDAL
+97 GTDNWVAL
-105 NAELIISQKRFREL
+105 NNELLVSSKRLKALEN
-119 TTQAQNTQNALR
+119 QAKNT
-131 KGWDNLGKLS
+131 KEVVSEVWHSWSG
-141 VATNNIVQLY
+141 VAVAANNISNLISRY
-151 GRFSGQIEQAKQ
+151 SGQIEEAKQ

-185 IEELSAELKKF
+185 IEDLSAGLKKF

-207 LARVGGKLGISG
+207 LARVGGKLGLSA

-266 LEKAMLSVGSAI
+266 LERAMLSVGSAI

-303 PNAKISI
+303 PNASISI

-339 AMFRKTE
+339 AMFKKTE

-352 KMPFEEFRDLLNND
+352 KMPFEEFRNLLETD
-366 VNAALVKVLEGMKGD
+366 VNAALIKVLEGMKGD
-381 QGLFDIVDAMDEMN
+381 QGLFDIVDAMGEMH

-405 GALANNVDMLKTQQQ
+405 GALANNVEMLKEQQS
-420 LANEAFQ
+420 LANEAFM
-427 EGTSLTDE
+427 EGTSLTNE

-463 KLMPAANIAISGTNT
+463 KLMPIANMTIGVSNS
-478 FLGVISKLITLLGKY
+478 FLGIISKLITLLGKY

-498 TVTTLTALYIA
+498 TATALTALYIA

-514 YLFSAEF
+514 YIFSADF

-532 EASSKA
+532 EAAGKA

-543 VTLKILAGG
+543 VSLKILAGG

-576 AAVAALAQGIA
+576 AAVAALAQGI
-587 SLVSKSREATKELRE
+587 SFLVSKSREATKELRE
-602 LNSRTIDTTSSFV
+602 LNKRTVDTTSSFV

-631 KEAATKAAKGSDE
+631 KDAATKAAEGSDE
-644 RKRAIEKINEL
+644 RKRVIDKINEL
-655 YGDYLPHLLTEKTS
+655 YGDYLPQLLTEKTS
-669 NEELETALAN
+669 NEELETALKN
-679 VNTQLEQR
+679 VNTQLEQK
-687 IKLRARES
+687 IKLQAREN
-695 AELDVLQQKE
+695 AEMDIQQHKM
-705 DTVKA
+705 DAVKA
-710 TLHALGAEYEKQNGR
+710 ALDSFNKRYEKMNKGQSLSAAQVGSLTGALSQYYDMPDISHFIEMRDVIAGIFNETIDNQDRQVNNIMALFTEAQENGAKLR
-725 KMSTSDIETLTKG
+725 SMVDGLFGVQSSGKNAPLGTLTDG
-738 ISKSYDAGQM
+738 
-748 TDDLKDEI
+748 
-756 STVFGRDVDW
+756 STED
-766 NTSAKHTV
+766 
-774 YAAPNLP
+774 
-781 PTVKGS
+781 
-787 ATDSPLVNIGNE
+787 
-799 FAKAAANGNELRS
+799 
-812 VIKGLYGD
+812 
-820 LTSEPSGNIT
+820 
-830 PLGKLV
+830 
-836 DGTTKNSGGGTGGN
+836 SGGGTGGK
-850 GGSGGGSDDD
+850 GSSGSSPVETAAE
-860 KWRLDKDE
+860 KSAL
-868 AYLRG
+868 A
-873 KIDLQKK
+873 LQKGLEQVFQ
-880 YAAKEIA
+880 EINEDSEKLFQE
-887 TKDEL
+887 TLKRIEQ
-892 DAQILQ
+892 DA
-898 LEIDTLDRR
+898 EM
-907 IKSGKVGGEELLKLQ
+907 K
-922 EQLAGKRA
+922 
-930 QQTEKESR
+930 
-938 KDEQQAKEEARKKEE
+938 
-953 QAKTATQLAIDAEKD
+953 TQLVIDNEKD
-968 LKEKAI
+968 LTQKAI
-974 KEENRRYEAEKKKA
+974 MEEDLRYEKERAKA
-988 EGNAESLELV
+988 GDNAELLELA
-998 EKIHQNKLDRI
+998 ETKHQNNLDKIRL
-1009 EIDAFNREIKRLE
+1009 DAFNREVKRLE

-1065 VEYLQSLET
+1065 VKYLQDLEEK
-1074 MLQKV
+1074 LQEIVDAK
-1079 ADDRT
+1079 T
-1084 LEGMSVSLDDADYN
+1084 LEGMSVGFDEKQYRE
-1098 KIMQQLADIIKR
+1098 IMQQLADIIKR
-1110 KNAAAGNAQEASQE
+1110 KNAAAGEAEEASQDPNE
-1124 PSDSPKKESHS
+1124 GHS
-1135 VLEGTGKGS
+1135 IKEGTGKGS
-1144 LFGVSQEDWETL
+1144 ILGVAIDEWQVLIEHIKE
-1156 FSNIAQGKF
+1156 GKLS
-1165 GAEDLRTTIAGI
+1165 AEDFQNVVTGI
-1177 GGAAQEAF
+1177 GSAAEYAF
-1185 SLASKFMDLAK
+1185 STASKFMDLTK

-1201 QLKEY
+1201 QLKDY
-1206 KKNQDNRKNSLE
+1206 KKNQDNRKKSLE

-1245 QEELALKQAKREKT
+1245 QEELALKQAKRDKAL
-1259 MNLTQAIINTALGV
+1259 NLTQAIINTALSV
-1273 TSTLA
+1273 TSTIA
-1278 QFGATPWG
+1278 QLGATPWG
-1286 IAAAAVSA
+1286 IAAAAIAA

-1307 PITTGAE
+1307 PVTSGAE

-1319 GVRRRQDGRTFNA
+1319 GVKRRQDGKSFNA
-1332 RMNPDARGFV
+1332 RLNPDARGFV
-1342 TQPTVIVGEN
+1342 SSPTVIVGEN

-1388 FSAVYPV
+1388 FNAVYPA
-1395 TAMPGRVSG
+1395 TAMPWRVSG
-1404 GFIDG
+1404 GFIDD
-1409 GNSQPVAA
+1409 GNSRIVTT
-1417 SSDGIDSPAS
+1417 SSDGHEDTAT

-1433 AIEKLMKK
+1433 AIEKLTKK

-1458 KETEEKYN
+1458 KETEDKYN
-1466 RIKRRGQLG
+1466 KLKRRGQLG

>member
-24 TEKEISK
+24 TEKAISK
-31 LESEIK
+31 LESELK

-53 NKKLTEAKSK
+53 NKKLTDAKSK
-63 YAELQRQMNLGQKT
+63 FAELQRQMNLDQKT

-97 GTENWDAL
+97 GTENWNVL
-105 NAELIISQKRFREL
+105 NAELLECRKRFAEL
-119 TTQAQNTQNALR
+119 
-131 KGWDNLGKLS
+131 
-141 VATNNIVQLY
+141 
-151 GRFSGQIEQAKQ
+151 AKQ
-163 SWLQYDEALV
+163 SQSTKAVLSNTFTNIGNISIGIKALIDIASGLWNKTEQAREAWLQYDEALV

-352 KMPFEEFRDLLNND
+352 KMPFEEFRDLLTND
-366 VNAALVKVLEGMKGD
+366 VNGALVKVLEGMKGD
-381 QGLFDIVDAMDEMN
+381 QGLFNIVDAMDEMH

-427 EGTSLTDE
+427 EGTSLTNE

-463 KLMPAANIAISGTNT
+463 KLMPAANMVIGGTNT
-478 FLGVISKLITLLGKY
+478 FLGVISKLITLFGKY
-493 GYAIG
+493 QAAII
-498 TVTTLTALYIA
+498 TVTGLTALYVA

-576 AAVAALAQGIA
+576 AAVAALAHGIA
-587 SLVSKSREATKELRE
+587 FLVSKSREATKELRE
-602 LNSRTIDTTSSFV
+602 LNKRTVDTTSSFV

-631 KEAATKAAKGSDE
+631 KDAATKAAEGSDE
-644 RKRAIEKINEL
+644 RKRVIDKINEL
-655 YGDYLPHLLTEKTS
+655 YGDYLPQLLTEKTS
-669 NEELETALAN
+669 NEELETALKN
-679 VNTQLEQR
+679 VNTQLEQK
-687 IKLRARES
+687 IKLQAREN
-695 AELDVLQQKE
+695 AEMDIQQHKM
-705 DTVKA
+705 DAVKA
-710 TLHALGAEYEKQNGR
+710 ALDSFNKRYEKMNKGQSLSAAQVGSLTGALSQYYD
-725 KMSTSDIETLTKG
+725 MPDISHFIE
-738 ISKSYDAGQM
+738 M
-748 TDDLKDEI
+748 
-756 STVFGRDVDW
+756 RDVIAGIFDETAD
-766 NTSAKHTV
+766 NQDRQVNNIIALFTEAQE
-774 YAAPNLP
+774 NG
-781 PTVKGS
+781 VK
-787 ATDSPLVNIGNE
+787 
-799 FAKAAANGNELRS
+799 LRS
-812 VIKGLYGD
+812 MVDGLFGVQ
-820 LTSEPSGNIT
+820 SSGKNA
-830 PLGKLV
+830 PLGTLNGGSTENSG
-836 DGTTKNSGGGTGGN
+836 DGTGGTGSP
-850 GGSGGGSDDD
+850 GSSTGETAAEKSA
-860 KWRLDKDE
+860 L
-868 AYLRG
+868 A
-873 KIDLQKK
+873 LQKGLEQVFQ
-880 YAAKEIA
+880 EINEESEKLFQE
-887 TKDEL
+887 TLKRIEQ
-892 DAQILQ
+892 DA
-898 LEIDTLDRR
+898 EM
-907 IKSGKVGGEELLKLQ
+907 K
-922 EQLAGKRA
+922 
-930 QQTEKESR
+930 
-938 KDEQQAKEEARKKEE
+938 
-953 QAKTATQLAIDAEKD
+953 TQLVIDNEKD
-968 LKEKAI
+968 LTQKAI
-974 KEENRRYEAEKKKA
+974 MEEDWRYEKERAKA
-988 EGNAESLELV
+988 GDNAELLELA
-998 EKIHQNKLDRI
+998 ETKHQNNLDKIRL
-1009 EIDAFNREIKRLE
+1009 DAFNREVKRLE

-1065 VEYLQSLET
+1065 VKYLQDLEEK
-1074 MLQKV
+1074 LQEVVDAK
-1079 ADDRT
+1079 T
-1084 LEGMSVSLDDADYN
+1084 LEGMSVGFDEKQYRE
-1098 KIMQQLADIIKR
+1098 IMQQLADIIKR
-1110 KNAAAGNAQEASQE
+1110 KNAAAGEAE
-1124 PSDSPKKESHS
+1124 EDSHDPNEGHS
-1135 VLEGTGKGS
+1135 IKEGTGKGS
-1144 LFGVSQEDWETL
+1144 ILGVAIDEWQVLIEHIKE
-1156 FSNIAQGKF
+1156 GKLS
-1165 GAEDLRTTIAGI
+1165 AEDFQNVVTGI
-1177 GGAAQEAF
+1177 GSAAEYAF
-1185 SLASKFMDLAK
+1185 STASKFMDLTK

-1201 QLKEY
+1201 QLKDY
-1206 KKNQDNRKNSLE
+1206 KKNQDNRKKSLE

-1231 NAQVEQMDAEYDAY
+1231 TAQVEQMDAEYDAY
-1245 QEELALKQAKREKT
+1245 QEELALKQAKRDKAL
-1259 MNLTQAIINTALGV
+1259 NLTQAIINTALSV
-1273 TSTLA
+1273 TSTIA
-1278 QFGATPWG
+1278 QLGATPWG
-1286 IAAAAVSA
+1286 IAAAAIAA

-1307 PITTGAE
+1307 PVTSGAE

-1319 GVRRRQDGRTFNA
+1319 GVKRRQDGKSFNA
-1332 RMNPDARGFV
+1332 RLNPDARGFV
-1342 TQPTVIVGEN
+1342 SSPTVIVGEN

-1388 FSAVYPV
+1388 FNAVYPA

-1404 GFIDG
+1404 GFIDD
-1409 GNSQPVAA
+1409 GNSRIVTT
-1417 SSDGIDSPAS
+1417 SSDGHEDTAT

-1433 AIEKLMKK
+1433 AIEKLTKK
-1441 LDEPITARVSML
+1441 LDDPITARVSML

-1458 KETEEKYN
+1458 KETEDKYN
-1466 RIKRRGQLG
+1466 KLKRRGQLG

>member
-53 NKKLTEAKSK
+53 NKKLTDAKSK
-63 YAELQRQMNLGQKT
+63 YAELERQISLDGKT
-77 MAELKSHIKA
+77 MAELKTHVTA

-92 EKAVP
+92 SKAVP
-97 GTENWDAL
+97 GTDNWMAL
-105 NAELIISQKRFREL
+105 NNELLVSSKRLKTLEN
-119 TTQAQNTQNALR
+119 QAKNT
-131 KGWDNLGKLS
+131 KEVVSEVWHSWSG
-141 VATNNIVQLY
+141 VAVAANNISNLISRY
-151 GRFSGQIEQAKQ
+151 SGQIEEAKQ

-254 LVDIFQLKGQMG
+254 LVDIFQLKGEMG

-352 KMPFEEFRDLLNND
+352 KMPFEEFRDLLTND
-366 VNAALVKVLEGMKGD
+366 VNGALVKVLEGMKGD
-381 QGLFDIVDAMDEMN
+381 QGLFDIVDAMDEMH

-427 EGTSLTDE
+427 EGTSLTNE

-463 KLMPAANIAISGTNT
+463 KLMPAANMVIGGTNT

-498 TVTTLTALYIA
+498 SVTTLTALYIA

-568 ANPVGLVI
+568 ANPVGIVI
-576 AAVAALAQGIA
+576 AAVAILAQGIA

-615 KAQAE
+615 KAQTE
-620 IDKERKSLEEL
+620 IDKERKSLEDL
-631 KEAATKAAKGSDE
+631 KEAAFNAAEGSDE
-644 RKRAIEKINEL
+644 RKRAIDKINEL
-655 YGDYLPHLLTEKTS
+655 YGDYLPQLLTEKTS
-669 NEELETALAN
+669 NEELETALTN
-679 VNTQLEQR
+679 VNTQLER
-687 IKLRARES
+687 KIKLQAREN
-695 AELDVLQQKE
+695 AEMDIQQHKM
-705 DTVKA
+705 DAVKA
-710 TLHALGAEYEKQNGR
+710 ALGSFNKRYEKMNKGQSMSAAQIGSLSGALSQYYDMPDISHFTEMRDVIAGIFNETIDNQDRQVNNIIALFSEAQENGAKLR
-725 KMSTSDIETLTKG
+725 SMVDGLFGVQSSGKNAPLGTLTDG
-738 ISKSYDAGQM
+738 
-748 TDDLKDEI
+748 
-756 STVFGRDVDW
+756 STED
-766 NTSAKHTV
+766 
-774 YAAPNLP
+774 
-781 PTVKGS
+781 
-787 ATDSPLVNIGNE
+787 
-799 FAKAAANGNELRS
+799 
-812 VIKGLYGD
+812 
-820 LTSEPSGNIT
+820 
-830 PLGKLV
+830 
-836 DGTTKNSGGGTGGN
+836 SGGGTGGT
-850 GGSGGGSDDD
+850 GGKGSSGSSPVETAAE
-860 KWRLDKDE
+860 KSAL
-868 AYLRG
+868 A
-873 KIDLQKK
+873 LQKGLEQVFQ
-880 YAAKEIA
+880 EINEDSEKLFQE
-887 TKDEL
+887 TLKRIEQ
-892 DAQILQ
+892 DAEMKTQIV
-898 LEIDTLDRR
+898 IDN
-907 IKSGKVGGEELLKLQ
+907 
-922 EQLAGKRA
+922 
-930 QQTEKESR
+930 
-938 KDEQQAKEEARKKEE
+938 
-953 QAKTATQLAIDAEKD
+953 EKD
-968 LKEKAI
+968 LTQKAI
-974 KEENRRYEAEKKKA
+974 MEEDLRYEKERAKA
-988 EGNAESLELV
+988 GDNAELLELA
-998 EKIHQNKLDRI
+998 ETKHQNNLDKIRL
-1009 EIDAFNREIKRLE
+1009 DAFNREVKRLE

-1050 AALKRKHTQ
+1050 AALKRKHTA
-1059 ELAEFD
+1059 ELANFD
-1065 VEYLQSLET
+1065 VEYLQNLET

-1079 ADDRT
+1079 ADAKT

-1110 KNAAAGNAQEASQE
+1110 KNAAVGTAQESSQE
-1124 PSDSPKKESHS
+1124 SSDGPKKESHS
-1135 VLEGTGKGS
+1135 LTEGTGNGS
-1144 LFGVSQEDWETL
+1144 LFGVSQDDWDTFFANLKE
-1156 FSNIAQGKF
+1156 GKF
-1165 GAEDLRTTIAGI
+1165 GAEDLQTVVAGI

-1185 SLASKFMDLAK
+1185 SLASKFMDLTK

-1201 QLKEY
+1201 QLKDY
-1206 KKNQDNRKNSLE
+1206 KKNQDNRKKSLE

-1245 QEELALKQAKREKT
+1245 QEELALKQAKRDKAL
-1259 MNLTQAIINTALGV
+1259 NLTQAIINTALSV
-1273 TSTLA
+1273 TSTIA
-1278 QFGATPWG
+1278 QLGATPWG
-1286 IAAAAVSA
+1286 IAAAAIAA

-1307 PITTGAE
+1307 PVTSGAE

-1319 GVRRRQDGRTFNA
+1319 GVKRRQDGKSFNA
-1332 RMNPDARGFV
+1332 RLNPDARGFV
-1342 TQPTVIVGEN
+1342 SSPTVIVGEN

-1357 IPHEALENPS
+1357 IPHEALENPT

-1388 FSAVYPV
+1388 FNAVYPT

-1404 GFIDG
+1404 GFIDD
-1409 GNSQPVAA
+1409 GNSRIVTT
-1417 SSDGIDSPAS
+1417 SSDGHEDTAT

-1433 AIEKLMKK
+1433 AIEKLTKK

-1458 KETEEKYN
+1458 KETEDKYN
-1466 RIKRRGQLG
+1466 KLKRRGQLG